1 MSAHGTN
8 GKDKRTGFPRTI
20 RALAL
25 PIILI
30 WVAFTAATNLLVP
43 QVEKV
48 GMANAVSMS
57 PQDAPAVIAAKRMGE
72 KFQESKSDSIA
83 MVVLVGDEPLGESA
97 REYYNSLI
105 DKFEAD
111 PKHVEHVHDFWG
123 DMITAAGVQS
133 SDGKAAYV
141 QLNLAGDQGSTEGNH
156 SVEAVREI
164 IHDNPPPAGLQAYV
178 TGPAPLTTDSLEA
191 SDSGMIKMTV
201 VTMIVI
207 TIMLALVYRSA
218 STVLLILAIVGIEMG
233 ASRGVVAVI
242 GHLGLMDFSTFS
254 VPLMTALAIAAGT
267 DYAIFLL
274 GRYHEARQNGE
285 DPESAYYTAFHGV
298 GHVILGS
305 GLTIAGAMLTL
316 RLTRLSYFNSLAYP
330 SAIALLIV
338 VAAALT
344 VAPAVLVVASRR
356 GLLDPK
362 RMMKTRGW
370 RKVGTATVR
379 WPKPILAAAT
389 SVVLL
394 GILAMIGYKT
404 SYDDRRYIP
413 ADVPANIGYAAA
425 EKHFSTAR
433 LNPDIMTIET
443 DHDMRNPTD
452 MIVLDRIAKALFRI
466 EGIAMVQSITRPL
479 GSPIAHS
486 SIPYQ
491 ISMSTVPITQNLQFL
506 KQRVGDISGMS
517 DDLGA
522 MIASMTQMQ
531 NLMTQMSGSMNETVQ
546 SANGM
551 VESANGMVGAGQ
563 RSVADMDAMKVTLDE
578 MRDRVADFDDAVRPI
593 RNYFYWEPH
602 CLNISVCEGIR
613 AAFDATDGISQ
624 FSDNM
629 AALQTDVGA
638 MIGGMDEMVR
648 GMDQMV
654 GGMGDMNALFPQM
667 VSQFPPLIGT
677 ATMMQ
682 QTLQTIHS
690 TFDGMITQMQQMTDT
705 ATAMGEAF
713 DASKSDDYFYLPPE
727 VFANADFQKGL
738 KLFLSPDGKAAR
750 LIITHDVNPASEEGI
765 SVVDDQLTAAHE
777 AVKGTSLAGADIYL
791 TGTAATYRDIQSGAK
806 YDTMIAAFAALTL
819 IFIVMLIITRAL
831 VASMVIVGTVVIS
844 LGAAFGL
851 SVFIFE
857 RVMGVELN
865 WIVLAFAV
873 IILMAV
879 GSDYNLLL
887 VSRFKEEIGAGINT
901 GIIRSMGSTGTV
913 VTAAGLVFAFT
924 MGAMI
929 SGDLLNVGQGGMTI
943 GIGLLLDT
951 LIVRSLMTP
960 SIAAILGPWF
970 WWPLKVRS
978 RPSYSERM
986 HHVTRRNAV
995 FEDIFNPEPHR
1006 DDDGGA
1012 APDGKFVPAGTP

>member
-1 MSAHGTN
+1 MTGH
-8 GKDKRTGFPRTI
+8 GKDRRTGFPRTV
-20 RALAL
+20 RTLAV

-57 PQDAPAVIAAKRMGE
+57 PQDAPAVIAAKRMGA
-72 KFQESKSDSIA
+72 KFEESTSDSIA
-83 MVVLVGDEPLGESA
+83 MVVLVGERPLDESA
-97 REYYNSLI
+97 REYYRSLVA
-105 DKFEAD
+105 KFEAD
-111 PKHVEHVHDFWG
+111 SKHVEHVHDFWG

-156 SVEAVREI
+156 SVDAVREI
-164 IHDNPPPAGLQAYV
+164 IHDTPPPEGLKAYV

-207 TIMLALVYRSA
+207 TIMLTLVYRSA

-285 DPESAYYTAFHGV
+285 DPESAYYSAFHGV

-338 VAAALT
+338 VAAAMT
-344 VAPAVLVVASRR
+344 VAPAVLVVASRF

-362 RMMKTRGW
+362 RMMKTKGW

-389 SVVLL
+389 TVVLL
-394 GILAMIGYKT
+394 GILAMAGYKT

-413 ADVPANIGYAAA
+413 ADVPANVGYAAA

-433 LNPDIMTIET
+433 LNPDIMTVET

-506 KQRVGDISGMS
+506 RQRVGDISGMS

-522 MIASMTQMQ
+522 MIASMAQMQ
-531 NLMTQMSGSMNETVQ
+531 ALMARMSDSMNST
-546 SANGM
+546 
-551 VESANGMVGAGQ
+551 VESANGMVASGQ
-563 RSVADMDAMKVTLDE
+563 RSVQDMDAMKVTLDE
-578 MRDRVADFDDAVRPI
+578 MRDRIADFDDAVRPI

-602 CLNISVCEGIR
+602 CLNITVCEGIR
-613 AAFDATDGISQ
+613 AAFDATDGVSK

-629 AALQTDVGA
+629 AALQTDMTA
-638 MIGGMDEMVR
+638 MIGGMD
-648 GMDQMV
+648 QMV
-654 GGMGDMNALFPQM
+654 NGMGDMNSLFPQM
-667 VSQFPPLIGT
+667 VAQFPPIITT

-690 TFDGMITQMQQMTDT
+690 SFDGMIEQMQQMTDT

-727 VFANADFQKGL
+727 VFSNPDFQKGL

-791 TGTAATYRDIQSGAK
+791 TGTAATYRDIASGAK

-831 VASMVIVGTVVIS
+831 VASLVIVGTVVIS

-857 RVMGVELN
+857 RIIGIELN

-986 HHVTRRNAV
+986 HHVTTRNAV
-995 FEDIFNPEPHR
+995 FEDIFNPEPHAH
-1006 DDDGGA
+1006 DDGDA
-1012 APDGKFVPAGTP
+1012 APEGDLLPSGAR

>member
-1 MSAHGTN
+1 MSRLGSE
-8 GKDKRTGFPRTI
+8 KRTGLPRTI
-20 RALAL
+20 RTLAV
-25 PIILI
+25 PIILV

-72 KFQESKSDSIA
+72 KFQESSSDSIA
-83 MVVLVGDEPLGESA
+83 MVVLVGEEPLGESA
-97 REYYNSLI
+97 REYYRTLI
-105 DKFEAD
+105 GKFEAD
-111 PKHVEHVHDFWG
+111 TKHVEHVHDFWG

-133 SDGKAAYV
+133 SDARAAYV

-164 IHDNPPPAGLQAYV
+164 IADTPPPAGLQAYV

-207 TIMLALVYRSA
+207 TIMLSLVYRSL

-267 DYAIFLL
+267 DYAIFLI

-338 VAAALT
+338 VAAAMT
-344 VAPAVLVVASRR
+344 VAPAILVVASRR

-362 RMMKTRGW
+362 RMMRTKGW

-389 SVVLL
+389 TVVLL
-394 GILAMIGYKT
+394 GILAMVGYKT

-413 ADVPANIGYAAA
+413 ADVPANVGYAAA

-433 LNPDIMTIET
+433 LNPDIMTVET

-506 KQRVGDISGMS
+506 KQRVGDINGMS

-531 NLMTQMSGSMNETVQ
+531 ALMVRMSESMNTTT
-546 SANGM
+546 
-551 VESANGMVGAGQ
+551 ESAKGMAGAGQ
-563 RSVADMDAMKVTLDE
+563 RSVADMDAMKVTLDQ
-578 MRDRVADFDDAVRPI
+578 MRDRIADFDDAVRPI

-602 CLNISVCEGIR
+602 CLNITVCEGIR
-613 AAFDATDGISQ
+613 AAFDATDGVSQ
-624 FSDNM
+624 FSDDM
-629 AALQTDVGA
+629 AALQTDMTA
-638 MIGGMDEMVR
+638 MIG

-667 VSQFPPLIGT
+667 VAEFGPLIGT

-690 TFDGMITQMQQMTDT
+690 TFDGMIGQMQAMTDT

-727 VFANADFQKGL
+727 VFGNPDFQKGL

-791 TGTAATYRDIQSGAK
+791 TGTAATYRDIASGAK

-831 VASMVIVGTVVIS
+831 IASLVIVGTVVIS

-851 SVFIFE
+851 SVLIFE
-857 RVMGVELN
+857 RIFGVELN

-986 HHVTRRNAV
+986 NHVTRRNGV

-1006 DDDGGA
+1006 GDDGDGA
-1012 APDGKFVPAGTP
+1012 PEGELAPSGAR

>member
-1 MSAHGTN
+1 MSAHQKET
-8 GKDKRTGFPRTI
+8 RTRIPRTI
-20 RALAL
+20 RALAV
-25 PIILI
+25 PIILV
-30 WVAFTAATNLLVP
+30 WVAYTAAVNLLVP

-57 PQDAPAVIAAKRMGE
+57 PQDAPAVIAAKRMGQ
-72 KFQESKSDSIA
+72 KFGESSSDSIA
-83 MVVLVGDEPLGESA
+83 MVVLIGDQPLGEA
-97 REYYNSLI
+97 AHRYYSTLV
-105 DKFEAD
+105 DKFKAD
-111 PKHVEHVHDFWG
+111 KKHVEHVHDFWG

-156 SVEAVREI
+156 SVDAVRKI
-164 IHDNPPPAGLQAYV
+164 IDDTPPPAGLKAYV

-191 SDSGMIKMTV
+191 SDRGMIKMTV

-207 TIMLALVYRSA
+207 TIMLALVYRSL
-218 STVLLILAIVGIEMG
+218 STVLLILAIVGVEMG
-233 ASRGVVAVI
+233 AARGSVAVV

-254 VPLMTALAIAAGT
+254 VPLMTALSIAAGT
-267 DYAIFLL
+267 DYAIFLI

-330 SAIALLIV
+330 SALALIIV
-338 VAAALT
+338 VAAAMT
-344 VAPAVLVVASRR
+344 VAPAILVVGSRF

-362 RMMKTRGW
+362 RMMKTKGW

-389 SVVLL
+389 SIVLL
-394 GILAMIGYKT
+394 GLLAMIGYKT

-413 ADVPANIGYAAA
+413 ADVPANVGYTAA

-433 LNPDIMTIET
+433 LNPDIMTIQS

-491 ISMSTVPITQNLQFL
+491 VSMASVPITQNLQFL
-506 KQRVGDISGMS
+506 SERVGDISKMS
-517 DDLGA
+517 DDMGG

-531 NLMTQMSGSMNETVQ
+531 ALMVKFSEAMHTTVG

-551 VESANGMVGAGQ
+551 VDSAH
-563 RSVADMDAMKVTLDE
+563 RSVADMNTMKVTLDQ
-578 MRDRVADFDDAVRPI
+578 MRDHIADFDDAVHGI
-593 RNYFYWEPH
+593 RNYFYWDEH
-602 CLNISVCEGIR
+602 CFNIPACWGVRS
-613 AAFDATDGISQ
+613 AFDAMDGVNT

-629 AALQTDVGA
+629 ASLQTDMSA
-638 MIGGMDEMVR
+638 MVDGMDKMVS
-648 GMDQMV
+648 
-654 GGMGDMNALFPQM
+654 GMGDIDALVPRM
-667 VSQFPPLIGT
+667 VEQFPPIIAT
-677 ATMMQ
+677 ATAMQ
-682 QTLQTIHS
+682 STLQTIHS
-690 TFDGMITQMQQMTDT
+690 SFDGLIVQMQQMTDT

-727 VFANADFQKGL
+727 VFANPDFQKGL

-750 LIITHDVNPASEEGI
+750 FIITHDVNPASEEGI

-777 AVKGTSLAGADIYL
+777 AVKGTNLAGADIYL
-791 TGTAATYRDIQSGAK
+791 TGTAATYRDVQAGAK

-844 LGAAFGL
+844 LGAAFGI

-857 RVMGVELN
+857 RLVGIELN

-924 MGAMI
+924 MGSMI

-970 WWPLKVRS
+970 WWPLKVRQ
-978 RPSYSERM
+978 RPAYSERM
-986 HHVTRRNAV
+986 QALSTPAQPARGDLVSSGADGAPSGY
-995 FEDIFNPEPHR
+995 DI
-1006 DDDGGA
+1006 
-1012 APDGKFVPAGTP
+1012 

>member
-1 MSAHGTN
+1 MSAHQKET
-8 GKDKRTGFPRTI
+8 RTRIPRTI
-20 RALAL
+20 RALAV
-25 PIILI
+25 PIILV
-30 WVAFTAATNLLVP
+30 WVAYTAAVNLLVP

-57 PQDAPAVIAAKRMGE
+57 PQDAPAVIAAKRMGQ
-72 KFQESKSDSIA
+72 KFGESSSDSIA
-83 MVVLVGDEPLGESA
+83 MVVLIGDQPLGEA
-97 REYYNSLI
+97 AHRYYATLV
-105 DKFEAD
+105 DKFKAD
-111 PKHVEHVHDFWG
+111 KKHVEHVHDFWG

-156 SVEAVREI
+156 SVDAVRKI
-164 IHDNPPPAGLQAYV
+164 IDDTPPPAGLKAYV

-191 SDSGMIKMTV
+191 SDRGMIKMTV

-207 TIMLALVYRSA
+207 TIMLALVYRSL
-218 STVLLILAIVGIEMG
+218 STVLLILAIVGVEMG
-233 ASRGVVAVI
+233 AARGSVAVV

-254 VPLMTALAIAAGT
+254 VPLMTALSIAAGT
-267 DYAIFLL
+267 DYAIFLI

-330 SAIALLIV
+330 SALALIIV
-338 VAAALT
+338 VAAAMT
-344 VAPAVLVVASRR
+344 VAPAILVVGSRF

-362 RMMKTRGW
+362 RMMKTKGW

-389 SVVLL
+389 SIVLL
-394 GILAMIGYKT
+394 GLLAMIGYKT

-413 ADVPANIGYAAA
+413 ADVPANVGYTAA

-433 LNPDIMTIET
+433 LNPDIMTIQS

-491 ISMSTVPITQNLQFL
+491 VSMASVPITQNLQFL
-506 KQRVGDISGMS
+506 SERVGDISKMS
-517 DDLGA
+517 DDMGG

-531 NLMTQMSGSMNETVQ
+531 ALMVKFSEAMHTTVG

-551 VESANGMVGAGQ
+551 VDSAH
-563 RSVADMDAMKVTLDE
+563 RSVADMNTMKVTLDQ
-578 MRDRVADFDDAVRPI
+578 MRDHIADFDDAVHGI
-593 RNYFYWEPH
+593 RNYFYWDEH
-602 CLNISVCEGIR
+602 CFNIPACWGVRS
-613 AAFDATDGISQ
+613 AFDAMDGVNT

-629 AALQTDVGA
+629 ASLQTDMSA
-638 MIGGMDEMVR
+638 MVDGMDKMVS
-648 GMDQMV
+648 
-654 GGMGDMNALFPQM
+654 GMGDIDALVPRM
-667 VSQFPPLIGT
+667 VEQFPPIIAT
-677 ATMMQ
+677 ATAMQ
-682 QTLQTIHS
+682 STLQTIHS
-690 TFDGMITQMQQMTDT
+690 SFDGLIVQMQQMTDT

-727 VFANADFQKGL
+727 VFANPDFQKGL

-750 LIITHDVNPASEEGI
+750 FIITHDVNPASEEGI

-777 AVKGTSLAGADIYL
+777 AVKGTNLAGADIYL
-791 TGTAATYRDIQSGAK
+791 TGTAATYRDVQAGAK

-844 LGAAFGL
+844 LGAAFGI

-857 RVMGVELN
+857 RLVGIELN

-924 MGAMI
+924 MGSMI

-970 WWPLKVRS
+970 WWPLKVRQ
-978 RPSYSERM
+978 RPAYSERM
-986 HHVTRRNAV
+986 QALSTPAQPARGDLVSSGADGAPTGY
-995 FEDIFNPEPHR
+995 DI
-1006 DDDGGA
+1006 
-1012 APDGKFVPAGTP
+1012 

>member
-1 MSAHGTN
+1 
-8 GKDKRTGFPRTI
+8 
-20 RALAL
+20 
-25 PIILI
+25 
-30 WVAFTAATNLLVP
+30 
-43 QVEKV
+43 
-48 GMANAVSMS
+48 
-57 PQDAPAVIAAKRMGE
+57 
-72 KFQESKSDSIA
+72 
-83 MVVLVGDEPLGESA
+83 
-97 REYYNSLI
+97 
-105 DKFEAD
+105 
-111 PKHVEHVHDFWG
+111 
-123 DMITAAGVQS
+123 
-133 SDGKAAYV
+133 
-141 QLNLAGDQGSTEGNH
+141 
-156 SVEAVREI
+156 
-164 IHDNPPPAGLQAYV
+164 
-178 TGPAPLTTDSLEA
+178 
-191 SDSGMIKMTV
+191 
-201 VTMIVI
+201 
-207 TIMLALVYRSA
+207 
-218 STVLLILAIVGIEMG
+218 
-233 ASRGVVAVI
+233 
-242 GHLGLMDFSTFS
+242 
-254 VPLMTALAIAAGT
+254 
-267 DYAIFLL
+267 
-274 GRYHEARQNGE
+274 
-285 DPESAYYTAFHGV
+285 
-298 GHVILGS
+298 
-305 GLTIAGAMLTL
+305 
-316 RLTRLSYFNSLAYP
+316 
-330 SAIALLIV
+330 
-338 VAAALT
+338 
-344 VAPAVLVVASRR
+344 
-356 GLLDPK
+356 
-362 RMMKTRGW
+362 MMKTRGW

-379 WPKPILAAAT
+379 WPVPILAAAT

-413 ADVPANIGYAAA
+413 ADVPANVGYTAA

-433 LNPDIMTIET
+433 LNPDIMTIES
-443 DHDMRNPTD
+443 DRDMRNPTD
-452 MIVLDRIAKALFRI
+452 MIVLDRIAKSIFRI

-517 DDLGA
+517 DDLGT
-522 MIASMTQMQ
+522 MIVSMTEMQ
-531 NLMTQMSGSMNETVQ
+531 TLMTRMSGSMNST
-546 SANGM
+546 

-563 RSVADMDAMKVTLDE
+563 RSVEDMNTMKVTLDG
-578 MRDRVADFDDAVRPI
+578 MRDNLADFDDSVRGL
-593 RNYFYWEPH
+593 RNYFYWEQH
-602 CLNISVCEGIR
+602 CFNIPACEGMR
-613 AAFDATDGISQ
+613 SAFDAMDGVNT

-629 AALQTDVGA
+629 TALQTNMSA
-638 MIGGMDEMVR
+638 MIGGMD
-648 GMDQMV
+648 DMV
-654 GGMGDMNALFPQM
+654 GGMGEMNAVFPQM
-667 VSQFPPLIGT
+667 IAQFPPIIGT

-690 TFDGMITQMQQMTDT
+690 TFDGLIAQMQEMTDT
-705 ATAMGEAF
+705 ATAMGQAF

-727 VFANADFQKGL
+727 VFENADFQKGL

-777 AVKGTSLAGADIYL
+777 AVKGTSLAGSEIYL

-831 VASMVIVGTVVIS
+831 VASMVIVGTVVVS

-851 SVFIFE
+851 SVLIFE
-857 RVMGVELN
+857 RIVGVELN

-901 GIIRSMGSTGTV
+901 GIIRSMGSTGSV

-924 MGAMI
+924 MGAMV
-929 SGDLLNVGQGGMTI
+929 SGDLLNVGQGGLTI

-986 HHVTRRNAV
+986 NHVTRREAV
-995 FEDIFNPEPHR
+995 FEDIFNPNPHPR
-1006 DDDGGA
+1006 DGDA
-1012 APDGKFVPAGTP
+1012 APEGEIAPSGAR

>member
-1 MSAHGTN
+1 MSTH
-8 GKDKRTGFPRTI
+8 GKDNRTGIPRTI
-20 RALAL
+20 RALAV

-72 KFQESKSDSIA
+72 KFQESTSDSIA
-83 MVVLVGDEPLGESA
+83 MVVLVGDQPLGDSA
-97 REYYNSLI
+97 RTYYNSLVA
-105 DKFEAD
+105 KFEAD
-111 PKHVEHVHDFWG
+111 KKHVEHVHDFWG
-123 DMITAAGVQS
+123 DAITAAGVQS

-156 SVEAVREI
+156 SVDAIREI
-164 IHDNPPPAGLQAYV
+164 IHDSPAPPGLQAYV

-207 TIMLALVYRSA
+207 TIMLALVYRSI
-218 STVLLILAIVGIEMG
+218 STVLIILAIVGIEMG
-233 ASRGVVAVI
+233 SSRGVVAVI
-242 GHLGLMDFSTFS
+242 GHLGLMEFSTFS

-330 SAIALLIV
+330 SAIALVIV

-344 VAPAVLVVASRR
+344 VAPAVLVVASRF

-404 SYDDRRYIP
+404 SYDDRYYIP
-413 ADVPANIGYAAA
+413 SDVPANVGYAAA

-491 ISMSTVPITQNLQFL
+491 ISMSSIPITQNLQFL
-506 KQRVGDISGMS
+506 KERVGDIGGMS
-517 DDLGA
+517 ENLDS
-522 MIASMTQMQ
+522 MIASMTEMQ
-531 NLMTQMSGSMNETVQ
+531 NLMIRISGSMDSTVA
-546 SANGM
+546 SATGM
-551 VESANGMVGAGQ
+551 AESGQ
-563 RSVADMDAMKVTLDE
+563 RSVEDMNAMKVTLDQ
-578 MRDRVADFDDAVRPI
+578 MRDRVADFDDAVRPL

-602 CLNISVCEGIR
+602 CLNITVCEGIR

-629 AALQTDVGA
+629 ATLQTDMTA
-638 MIGGMDEMVR
+638 MIGGMDEMV
-648 GMDQMV
+648 
-654 GGMGDMNALFPQM
+654 GGMAEMNAVFPQM
-667 VSQFPPLIGT
+667 VAQFPPLIET
-677 ATMMQ
+677 ATVMR
-682 QTLQTIHS
+682 QTLQTIDS
-690 TFDGMITQMQQMTDT
+690 TFGGLIEQMQQMTDT

-727 VFANADFQKGL
+727 VFDNADFQKGL

-791 TGTAATYRDIQSGAK
+791 AGTAATYRDIQSGAK

-851 SVFIFE
+851 SVLIFE
-857 RVMGVELN
+857 RIVGIELN

-986 HHVTRRNAV
+986 RSVHQRGEHSPAQQAPIGQEGGEGTQSNG
-995 FEDIFNPEPHR
+995 PEVS
-1006 DDDGGA
+1006 
-1012 APDGKFVPAGTP
+1012 APA

>member
-1 MSAHGTN
+1 MSAHG
-8 GKDKRTGFPRTI
+8 KDTRTRIPRTI
-20 RALAL
+20 RALAV
-25 PIILI
+25 PIILV
-30 WVAFTAATNLLVP
+30 WVAFTAAVNLLVP

-57 PQDAPAVIAAKRMGE
+57 PQDAPAVIAAKRMGH
-72 KFQESKSDSIA
+72 KFAESTSDSIA
-83 MVVLVGDEPLGESA
+83 MVVLVGDQPLGEA
-97 REYYNSLI
+97 AHRYYATLL
-105 DKFEAD
+105 DKFQAD
-111 PKHVEHVHDFWG
+111 KKHVEHVHDFWG

-141 QLNLAGDQGSTEGNH
+141 QLNLVGDQGSTEGNH
-156 SVEAVREI
+156 SVDAVREI
-164 IHDNPPPAGLQAYV
+164 IHDTPPPAALHAYV

-191 SDSGMIKMTV
+191 GDRGMIKMTV

-207 TIMLALVYRSA
+207 TIMLVLVYRSV

-233 ASRGVVAVI
+233 AARGAVAVV

-254 VPLMTALAIAAGT
+254 VPLMTALSIAAGT
-267 DYAIFLL
+267 DYAIFLI

-285 DPESAYYTAFHGV
+285 DPESAYYSAFHGV

-305 GLTIAGAMLTL
+305 GLTVAGAMLTL

-330 SAIALLIV
+330 SAMALTIV
-338 VAAALT
+338 VAAAMT
-344 VAPAVLVVASRR
+344 VAPAVLVVGSRF

-394 GILAMIGYKT
+394 GLLAMIGYKT

-413 ADVPANIGYAAA
+413 ADAPANVGYAAA

-433 LNPDIMTIET
+433 LNPDIMTIES

-466 EGIAMVQSITRPL
+466 KGIAMVQSITRPL

-491 ISMSTVPITQNLQFL
+491 VSMSSVPITQNLQFL
-506 KQRVGDISGMS
+506 KERVGDISKMS
-517 DDLGA
+517 EDMGA

-531 NLMTQMSGSMNETVQ
+531 ALMVKFSDAMHTT
-546 SANGM
+546 
-551 VESANGMVGAGQ
+551 VGAGTGMLDSAH
-563 RSVADMDAMKVTLDE
+563 RSVGDMNTMKATLDQ
-578 MRDRVADFDDAVRPI
+578 MRDHIADFDDQVRPL
-593 RNYFYWEPH
+593 RNYFYWEPN
-602 CLNISVCEGIR
+602 CFNIPACWGVRS
-613 AAFDATDGISQ
+613 AFDAMDGVNT

-629 AALQTDVGA
+629 AALQTDMTA
-638 MIGGMDEMVR
+638 MVDGMDKMVN
-648 GMDQMV
+648 GMGDIDALVPQMV
-654 GGMGDMNALFPQM
+654 G
-667 VSQFPPLIGT
+667 QFPPIIAT
-677 ATMMQ
+677 ATTMQ
-682 QTLQTIHS
+682 NTLQTIHS
-690 TFDGMITQMQQMTDT
+690 SFDGLITQMQQMTDT

-727 VFANADFQKGL
+727 VFANPDFQKGL

-750 LIITHDVNPASEEGI
+750 LIVTHDVNPASEEGI
-765 SVVDDQLTAAHE
+765 SVVDDELTAAHE
-777 AVKGTSLAGADIYL
+777 AVKGTALAGSDIYL

-851 SVFIFE
+851 SAFIFE
-857 RVMGVELN
+857 RILGIDLN

-913 VTAAGLVFAFT
+913 VTAAGLVFAVT
-924 MGAMI
+924 MGSMI
-929 SGDLLNVGQGGMTI
+929 SGDLFNVGQGGMTI

-960 SIAAILGPWF
+960 SIAALLGPWF
-970 WWPLKVRS
+970 WWPLKVRQ
-978 RPSYSERM
+978 RPAYSERM
-986 HHVTRRNAV
+986 RS
-995 FEDIFNPEPHR
+995 
-1006 DDDGGA
+1006 
-1012 APDGKFVPAGTP
+1012 VPAKPESDEPESDDKDTEALTPA

>member
-1 MSAHGTN
+1 MSAHQKET
-8 GKDKRTGFPRTI
+8 RTRIPRTI
-20 RALAL
+20 RALAV
-25 PIILI
+25 PIILV
-30 WVAFTAATNLLVP
+30 WVAYTAAVNLLVP

-57 PQDAPAVIAAKRMGE
+57 PQDAPAVIAAKRMGQ
-72 KFQESKSDSIA
+72 KFGESSSDSIA
-83 MVVLVGDEPLGESA
+83 MVVLIGDQPLGEA
-97 REYYNSLI
+97 AHRYYATLV
-105 DKFEAD
+105 DKFKAD
-111 PKHVEHVHDFWG
+111 TKHVEHVHDFWG

-156 SVEAVREI
+156 SVDAVRQI
-164 IHDNPPPAGLQAYV
+164 IDDTPPPAGLKAYV

-191 SDSGMIKMTV
+191 SDRGMIKMTV

-207 TIMLALVYRSA
+207 TIMLALVYRSL
-218 STVLLILAIVGIEMG
+218 STVLLILAIVGVEMG
-233 ASRGVVAVI
+233 AARGSVAVV

-254 VPLMTALAIAAGT
+254 VPLMTALSIAAGT
-267 DYAIFLL
+267 DYAIFLI

-330 SAIALLIV
+330 SALALIIV
-338 VAAALT
+338 VAAAMT
-344 VAPAVLVVASRR
+344 VAPAILVVGSRF

-389 SVVLL
+389 SIVLL
-394 GILAMIGYKT
+394 GLLAMIGYKT

-413 ADVPANIGYAAA
+413 ADVPANVGYTAA

-433 LNPDIMTIET
+433 LNPDIMTIQS

-491 ISMSTVPITQNLQFL
+491 VSMASVPITQNLQFL
-506 KQRVGDISGMS
+506 SERVGDISKMS
-517 DDLGA
+517 DDMGG

-531 NLMTQMSGSMNETVQ
+531 ALMVKFSEAMHTTVG

-551 VESANGMVGAGQ
+551 VDSAH
-563 RSVADMDAMKVTLDE
+563 RSVADMNTMKVTLDQ
-578 MRDRVADFDDAVRPI
+578 MRDHIADFDDAVHGI
-593 RNYFYWEPH
+593 RNYFYWDEH
-602 CLNISVCEGIR
+602 CFNIPACWGVRS
-613 AAFDATDGISQ
+613 AFDAMDGVNT

-629 AALQTDVGA
+629 ASLQTDMSA
-638 MIGGMDEMVR
+638 MVDGMDKMVS
-648 GMDQMV
+648 
-654 GGMGDMNALFPQM
+654 GMGDIDALVPRM
-667 VSQFPPLIGT
+667 VEQFPPIIAT
-677 ATMMQ
+677 ATAMQ
-682 QTLQTIHS
+682 STLQTIHS
-690 TFDGMITQMQQMTDT
+690 SFDGLIVQMQQMTDT

-727 VFANADFQKGL
+727 VFANPDFQKGL

-750 LIITHDVNPASEEGI
+750 FIITHDVNPASEEGI

-777 AVKGTSLAGADIYL
+777 AVKGTNLAGADIYL
-791 TGTAATYRDIQSGAK
+791 TGTAATYRDVQAGAK

-844 LGAAFGL
+844 LGAAFGI

-857 RVMGVELN
+857 RLVGIELN

-924 MGAMI
+924 MGSMI

-970 WWPLKVRS
+970 WWPLKVRQ
-978 RPSYSERM
+978 RPAYSERM
-986 HHVTRRNAV
+986 QALSTPAQPARGDLVSSGADGAPSGY
-995 FEDIFNPEPHR
+995 DI
-1006 DDDGGA
+1006 
-1012 APDGKFVPAGTP
+1012 

>member
-1 MSAHGTN
+1 MSAHQKET
-8 GKDKRTGFPRTI
+8 RTRIPRTI
-20 RALAL
+20 RALAV
-25 PIILI
+25 PIILV
-30 WVAFTAATNLLVP
+30 WVAYTAAVNLLVP

-57 PQDAPAVIAAKRMGE
+57 PQDAPAVIAAKRMGQ
-72 KFQESKSDSIA
+72 KFGESSSDSIA
-83 MVVLVGDEPLGESA
+83 MVVLIGDQPLGEA
-97 REYYNSLI
+97 AHRYYATLV
-105 DKFEAD
+105 DKFKAD
-111 PKHVEHVHDFWG
+111 TKHVEHVHDFWG

-156 SVEAVREI
+156 SVDAVRKI
-164 IHDNPPPAGLQAYV
+164 IDDTPPPAGLKAYV

-191 SDSGMIKMTV
+191 SDRGMIKMTV

-207 TIMLALVYRSA
+207 TIMLALVYRSL
-218 STVLLILAIVGIEMG
+218 STVLLILAIVGVEMG
-233 ASRGVVAVI
+233 AARGSVAVV

-254 VPLMTALAIAAGT
+254 VPLMTALSIAAGT
-267 DYAIFLL
+267 DYAIFLI

-330 SAIALLIV
+330 SALALIIV
-338 VAAALT
+338 VAAAMT
-344 VAPAVLVVASRR
+344 VAPAILVVGSRF

-389 SVVLL
+389 SIVLL
-394 GILAMIGYKT
+394 GLLAMIGYKT

-413 ADVPANIGYAAA
+413 ADVPANVGYTAA

-433 LNPDIMTIET
+433 LNPDIMTIQS

-491 ISMSTVPITQNLQFL
+491 VSMASVPITQNLQFL
-506 KQRVGDISGMS
+506 SERVGDISKMS
-517 DDLGA
+517 DDMGG

-531 NLMTQMSGSMNETVQ
+531 ALMVKFSEAMHTTVGS
-546 SANGM
+546 ADGM
-551 VESANGMVGAGQ
+551 VDSAH
-563 RSVADMDAMKVTLDE
+563 RSVADMNTMKVTLDQ
-578 MRDRVADFDDAVRPI
+578 MRDHIADFDDAVHGI
-593 RNYFYWEPH
+593 RNYFYWDEH
-602 CLNISVCEGIR
+602 CFNIPACWGVRS
-613 AAFDATDGISQ
+613 AFDAMDGVNT

-629 AALQTDVGA
+629 ASLQTDMSA
-638 MIGGMDEMVR
+638 MVDGMDKMVN
-648 GMDQMV
+648 
-654 GGMGDMNALFPQM
+654 GMGDIDALVPRM
-667 VSQFPPLIGT
+667 VEQFPPIIAT
-677 ATMMQ
+677 ATAMQ
-682 QTLQTIHS
+682 GTLQTIHS
-690 TFDGMITQMQQMTDT
+690 SFDGLIVQMQQMTDT

-727 VFANADFQKGL
+727 VFANPDFQKGL

-750 LIITHDVNPASEEGI
+750 FIITHDVNPASEEGI

-777 AVKGTSLAGADIYL
+777 AVKGTNLAGADIYL
-791 TGTAATYRDIQSGAK
+791 TGTAATYRDVQAGAK

-844 LGAAFGL
+844 LGAAFGI

-857 RVMGVELN
+857 RLVGIELN

-924 MGAMI
+924 MGSMI

-970 WWPLKVRS
+970 WWPLKVRQ
-978 RPSYSERM
+978 RPAYSERM
-986 HHVTRRNAV
+986 QALSTPAQPARGDLVSSGADGAPSGY
-995 FEDIFNPEPHR
+995 DI
-1006 DDDGGA
+1006 
-1012 APDGKFVPAGTP
+1012 

>member
-1 MSAHGTN
+1 MSAHSTES
-8 GKDKRTGFPRTI
+8 RTWLHRTV
-20 RALAL
+20 RRLAL
-25 PIILI
+25 PIILV
-30 WVAFTAATNLLVP
+30 WVAYTAATNLLVP

-72 KFQESKSDSIA
+72 KFQESTSDSLA
-83 MVVLVGDEPLGESA
+83 MVVLVGDKPLGDDA
-97 REYYNSLI
+97 HRYYDTLVS
-105 DKFEAD
+105 KFEAD
-111 PKHVEHVHDFWG
+111 KKHVQHVQNFWG

-141 QLNLAGDQGSTEGNH
+141 QLNLAGDQGSTQGNK
-156 SVEAVREI
+156 SVDAVREI
-164 IHDNPPPAGLQAYV
+164 IHETPPPAGLHAYV

-191 SDSGMIKMTV
+191 SDRGMIKMTV

-207 TIMLALVYRSA
+207 TIMLAIVYRSV

-233 ASRGVVAVI
+233 SARGTVAVV
-242 GHLGLMDFSTFS
+242 GKLGLMDFSTFS

-267 DYAIFLL
+267 DYAIFLI

-285 DPESAYYTAFHGV
+285 APEDAYYTAFHGV

-330 SAIALLIV
+330 SALALIV
-338 VAAALT
+338 VVAASMT
-344 VAPAVLVVASRR
+344 VAPAILVVASKR

-389 SVVLL
+389 SIVLL

-433 LNPDIMTIET
+433 LNPDIMVIES

-452 MIVLDRIAKALFRI
+452 MITLDRITKALFRI
-466 EGIAMVQSITRPL
+466 KGIAMVQGITRPL

-491 ISMSTVPITQNLQFL
+491 ISMSSVPITQNLQFL

-531 NLMTQMSGSMNETVQ
+531 NLMTKMSGSMNNTVE
-546 SANGM
+546 A
-551 VESANGMVGAGQ
+551 ANGMVGSGRQ
-563 RSVADMDAMKVTLDE
+563 TVADMDVMKATLDE

-602 CLNISVCEGIR
+602 CLNITVCEGIK
-613 AAFDATDGISQ
+613 AAFDATDGVSK

-629 AALQTDVGA
+629 ASLQTDMTA
-638 MIGGMDEMVR
+638 MINGMDR
-648 GMDQMV
+648 MV
-654 GGMGDMNALFPQM
+654 GGMGEMNALFPQM
-667 VSQFPPLIGT
+667 VAQFPPIIAT
-677 ATMMQ
+677 ATAMQ
-682 QTLQTIHS
+682 GTLQTIHS
-690 TFDGMITQMQQMTDT
+690 SFDGLITQMQQMTDT

-727 VFANADFQKGL
+727 VFANPDFQKGL

-765 SVVDDQLTAAHE
+765 AVVDDELTEAHE
-777 AVKGTSLAGADIYL
+777 AVKGTSLAGSDIYL
-791 TGTAATYRDIQSGAK
+791 AGTAATYRDIQSGAK

-844 LGAAFGL
+844 LGAAFGI

-857 RVMGVELN
+857 RIIGIELN

-924 MGAMI
+924 MGSMI

-978 RPSYSERM
+978 RPSYTERM

-995 FEDIFNPEPHR
+995 FEDIFNPEHG
-1006 DDDGGA
+1006 DGTEPVASG
-1012 APDGKFVPAGTP
+1012 PPAVR

>member
-1 MSAHGTN
+1 MSAHQKET
-8 GKDKRTGFPRTI
+8 RTRIPRTI
-20 RALAL
+20 RALAV
-25 PIILI
+25 PIILV
-30 WVAFTAATNLLVP
+30 WVAYTAAVNLLVP

-57 PQDAPAVIAAKRMGE
+57 PQDAPAVIAAKRMGQ
-72 KFQESKSDSIA
+72 KFGESSSDSIA
-83 MVVLVGDEPLGESA
+83 MVVLIGDQPLGEA
-97 REYYNSLI
+97 AHRYYATLV
-105 DKFEAD
+105 DKFKAD
-111 PKHVEHVHDFWG
+111 TKHVEHVHDFWG

-156 SVEAVREI
+156 SVDAVRQI
-164 IHDNPPPAGLQAYV
+164 IDDTPPPAGLKAYV

-191 SDSGMIKMTV
+191 SDRGMIKMTV

-207 TIMLALVYRSA
+207 TIMLALVYRSL
-218 STVLLILAIVGIEMG
+218 STVLLILAIVGVEMG
-233 ASRGVVAVI
+233 AARGSVAVV

-254 VPLMTALAIAAGT
+254 VPLMTALSIAAGT
-267 DYAIFLL
+267 DYAIFLI

-330 SAIALLIV
+330 SALALIIV
-338 VAAALT
+338 VAAAMT
-344 VAPAVLVVASRR
+344 VAPAILVVGSRF

-362 RMMKTRGW
+362 RMMKTKGW

-389 SVVLL
+389 SIVLL
-394 GILAMIGYKT
+394 GLLAMIGYKT

-413 ADVPANIGYAAA
+413 ADVPANVGYTAA

-433 LNPDIMTIET
+433 LNPDIMTIQS

-491 ISMSTVPITQNLQFL
+491 VSMASVPITQNLQFL
-506 KQRVGDISGMS
+506 SERVGDISKMS
-517 DDLGA
+517 DDMGG

-531 NLMTQMSGSMNETVQ
+531 ALMVKFSEAMHTTVG

-551 VESANGMVGAGQ
+551 VDSAH
-563 RSVADMDAMKVTLDE
+563 RSVADMNTMKVTLDQ
-578 MRDRVADFDDAVRPI
+578 MRDHIADFDDAVHGI
-593 RNYFYWEPH
+593 RNYFYWDEH
-602 CLNISVCEGIR
+602 CFNIPACWGVRS
-613 AAFDATDGISQ
+613 AFDAMDGVNT

-629 AALQTDVGA
+629 ASLQTDMSA
-638 MIGGMDEMVR
+638 MVDGMDKMVS
-648 GMDQMV
+648 
-654 GGMGDMNALFPQM
+654 GMGDIDALVPRM
-667 VSQFPPLIGT
+667 VEQFPPIIAT
-677 ATMMQ
+677 ATAMQ
-682 QTLQTIHS
+682 STLQTIHS
-690 TFDGMITQMQQMTDT
+690 SFDGLIVQMQQMTDT

-727 VFANADFQKGL
+727 VFANPDFQKGL

-750 LIITHDVNPASEEGI
+750 FIITHDVNPASEEGI

-777 AVKGTSLAGADIYL
+777 AVKGTNLAGADIYL
-791 TGTAATYRDIQSGAK
+791 TGTAATYRDVQAGAK

-844 LGAAFGL
+844 LGAAFGI

-857 RVMGVELN
+857 RLVGIELN

-924 MGAMI
+924 MGSMI

-970 WWPLKVRS
+970 WWPLKVRQ
-978 RPSYSERM
+978 RPAYSERM
-986 HHVTRRNAV
+986 QALSTPAQPARGDLVSSGADGAPSGY
-995 FEDIFNPEPHR
+995 DI
-1006 DDDGGA
+1006 
-1012 APDGKFVPAGTP
+1012 

>member
-1 MSAHGTN
+1 MSAHEA
-8 GKDKRTGFPRTI
+8 RPAIPRTI
-20 RALAL
+20 RAFAV
-25 PIILI
+25 PIILA
-30 WVAFTAATNLLVP
+30 WVAITAALNLLVP

-57 PQDAPAVIAAKRMGE
+57 PQDAPAVIAAKRMGA
-72 KFQESKSDSIA
+72 KFQESTSDSIA
-83 MVVLVGDEPLGESA
+83 MVVLIGDEPLGDAA
-97 REYYNSLI
+97 REYYNTLVTE
-105 DKFEAD
+105 FAAD
-111 PKHVEHVHDFWG
+111 SKHVEHVQDFWG

-141 QLNLAGDQGSTEGNH
+141 QLNLVGDQGSTQGNE
-156 SVEAVREI
+156 SVEAVREV
-164 IHDNPPPAGLQAYV
+164 IHDNKPPAGLNAYV

-207 TIMLALVYRSA
+207 TIMLALVYRSV

-233 ASRGVVAVI
+233 SARGAVALV
-242 GHLGLMDFSTFS
+242 GHLNLIDFSTFS
-254 VPLMTALAIAAGT
+254 VPLLTALAIAAGT
-267 DYAIFLL
+267 DYAIFLI

-285 DPESAYYTAFHGV
+285 DPEQAYYTAFHGV

-305 GLTIAGAMLTL
+305 GLTGAGAMLTL
-316 RLTRLSYFNSLAYP
+316 RLTRLAYFNSLAYP
-330 SAIALLIV
+330 SAIALIIV
-338 VAAALT
+338 VTAALT
-344 VAPAVLVVASRR
+344 AAPAVLVVGSRF
-356 GLLDPK
+356 GLLEPK

-370 RKVGTATVR
+370 RKIGTATVR

-389 SVVLL
+389 AVVLL
-394 GILAMIGYKT
+394 GILGMVGYKT
-404 SYDDRRYIP
+404 SYNDRHYIP
-413 ADVPANIGYAAA
+413 ADVPANVGYTAA
-425 EKHFSTAR
+425 EKHFSAAR
-433 LNPDIMTIET
+433 LNPDIMTIESN
-443 DHDMRNPTD
+443 HDMRNPTD

-466 EGIAMVQSITRPL
+466 QGIAMVQSITRPL

-491 ISMSTVPITQNLQFL
+491 ISMSSVPITQNLQFL

-517 DDLGA
+517 DDLGS

-531 NLMTQMSGSMNETVQ
+531 TLMGRLSGAMDSTVGTARGALDTAYLSVEDMNVMQ
-546 SANGM
+546 G
-551 VESANGMVGAGQ
+551 
-563 RSVADMDAMKVTLDE
+563 TLDE
-578 MRDRVADFDDAVRPI
+578 IRDNLADFDDAARPL

-602 CLNISVCEGIR
+602 CVDITVCSGIR
-613 AAFDATDGISQ
+613 AVFDATDGVDKFSQ
-624 FSDNM
+624 NM
-629 AALQTDVGA
+629 NSLRGDMASLVGSMDGVIA
-638 MIGGMDEMVR
+638 GMD
-648 GMDQMV
+648 
-654 GGMGDMNALFPQM
+654 DMNAVVPQL
-667 VSQFPPLIGT
+667 VAQFPPIIAT
-677 ATMMQ
+677 ASAMQ
-682 QTLQTIHS
+682 GTLQTIHS
-690 TFDGMITQMQQMTDT
+690 SFDGLIEQMQQMTDT

-727 VFANADFQKGL
+727 VFDNADFQKGL

-750 LIITHDVNPASEEGI
+750 LIITHDVDPASEAGI
-765 SVVDDQLTAAHE
+765 SVVDDQLVAAHE
-777 AVKGTSLAGADIYL
+777 AIKGTALADADVYL
-791 TGTAATYRDIQSGAK
+791 AGTAATYRDIQSGAK

-819 IFIVMLIITRAL
+819 IFIVMLILTRAL
-831 VASMVIVGTVVIS
+831 VASMVIVGTVVLS

-851 SVFIFE
+851 SVVVFE
-857 RVMGVELN
+857 RIFGVELN

-924 MGAMI
+924 MGSMI

-960 SIAAILGPWF
+960 AIAAILGPWF
-970 WWPLKVRS
+970 WWPLKIRS
-978 RPSYSERM
+978 RPAYSERM
-986 HHVTRRNAV
+986 HSVTARAQPRVSDTSTDGDTA
-995 FEDIFNPEPHR
+995 PEGDVVPS
-1006 DDDGGA
+1006 GA
-1012 APDGKFVPAGTP
+1012 G

>member
-1 MSAHGTN
+1 MSAHQKET
-8 GKDKRTGFPRTI
+8 RTRIPRTI
-20 RALAL
+20 RALAV
-25 PIILI
+25 PIILV
-30 WVAFTAATNLLVP
+30 WVAYTAAVNLLVP

-57 PQDAPAVIAAKRMGE
+57 PQDAPAVIAAKRMGQ
-72 KFQESKSDSIA
+72 KFGESSSDSIA
-83 MVVLVGDEPLGESA
+83 MVVLIGDQPLGEA
-97 REYYNSLI
+97 AHRYYATLV
-105 DKFEAD
+105 DKFKAD
-111 PKHVEHVHDFWG
+111 KKHVEHVHDFWG

-156 SVEAVREI
+156 SVDAVRKI
-164 IHDNPPPAGLQAYV
+164 IDDTPPPAGLKAYV

-191 SDSGMIKMTV
+191 SDRGMIKMTV

-207 TIMLALVYRSA
+207 TIMLALVYRSL
-218 STVLLILAIVGIEMG
+218 STVLLILAIVGVEMG
-233 ASRGVVAVI
+233 AARGSVAVV

-254 VPLMTALAIAAGT
+254 VPLMTALSIAAGT
-267 DYAIFLL
+267 DYAIFLI

-330 SAIALLIV
+330 SALALIIV
-338 VAAALT
+338 VAAAMT
-344 VAPAVLVVASRR
+344 VAPAILVVGSRF

-362 RMMKTRGW
+362 RMMKTKGW

-389 SVVLL
+389 SIVLL
-394 GILAMIGYKT
+394 GLLAMIGYKT

-413 ADVPANIGYAAA
+413 ADVPANVGYTAA

-433 LNPDIMTIET
+433 LNPDIMTIQS

-491 ISMSTVPITQNLQFL
+491 VSMSSVPITQNLQFL
-506 KQRVGDISGMS
+506 SERVGDISKMS
-517 DDLGA
+517 DDMGG

-531 NLMTQMSGSMNETVQ
+531 ALMVKFSEAMHTTVG

-551 VESANGMVGAGQ
+551 VDSAH
-563 RSVADMDAMKVTLDE
+563 RSVADMNTMKVTLDQ
-578 MRDRVADFDDAVRPI
+578 MRDHIADFDDAVHGI
-593 RNYFYWEPH
+593 RNYFYWDEH
-602 CLNISVCEGIR
+602 CFNIPACWGVRS
-613 AAFDATDGISQ
+613 AFDAMDGVNT

-629 AALQTDVGA
+629 ASLQTDMSA
-638 MIGGMDEMVR
+638 MVDGMDKMVN
-648 GMDQMV
+648 
-654 GGMGDMNALFPQM
+654 GMGDIDALVPRM
-667 VSQFPPLIGT
+667 VEQFPPIIAT
-677 ATMMQ
+677 ATAMQ
-682 QTLQTIHS
+682 STLQTIHS
-690 TFDGMITQMQQMTDT
+690 SFDGLIVQMQQMTDT

-727 VFANADFQKGL
+727 VFANPDFQKGL

-750 LIITHDVNPASEEGI
+750 FIITHDVNPASEEGI

-777 AVKGTSLAGADIYL
+777 AVKGTNLAGADIYL
-791 TGTAATYRDIQSGAK
+791 TGTAATYRDVQAGAK

-844 LGAAFGL
+844 LGAAFGI

-857 RVMGVELN
+857 RLVGIELN

-924 MGAMI
+924 MGSMI

-970 WWPLKVRS
+970 WWPLKVRQ
-978 RPSYSERM
+978 RPAYSERM
-986 HHVTRRNAV
+986 QALSTPAQPARGDLVSSGADGAPTGY
-995 FEDIFNPEPHR
+995 DI
-1006 DDDGGA
+1006 
-1012 APDGKFVPAGTP
+1012 

>member
-1 MSAHGTN
+1 MSAHQKET
-8 GKDKRTGFPRTI
+8 RTRIPRTI
-20 RALAL
+20 RALAV
-25 PIILI
+25 PIILV
-30 WVAFTAATNLLVP
+30 WVAYTAAVNLLVP

-57 PQDAPAVIAAKRMGE
+57 PQDAPAVIAAKRMGQ
-72 KFQESKSDSIA
+72 KFGESSSDSIA
-83 MVVLVGDEPLGESA
+83 MVVLIGDQPLGEA
-97 REYYNSLI
+97 AHRYYATLV
-105 DKFEAD
+105 DKFKAD
-111 PKHVEHVHDFWG
+111 TKHVEHVHDFWG

-156 SVEAVREI
+156 SVDAVRKI
-164 IHDNPPPAGLQAYV
+164 IDDTPPPAGLKAYV

-191 SDSGMIKMTV
+191 SDRGMIKMTV

-207 TIMLALVYRSA
+207 TIMLALVYRSL
-218 STVLLILAIVGIEMG
+218 STVLLILAIVGVEMG
-233 ASRGVVAVI
+233 AARGSVAVV

-254 VPLMTALAIAAGT
+254 VPLMTALSIAAGT
-267 DYAIFLL
+267 DYAIFLI

-330 SAIALLIV
+330 SALALIIV
-338 VAAALT
+338 VAAAMT
-344 VAPAVLVVASRR
+344 VAPAILVVGSRF

-362 RMMKTRGW
+362 RMMKTKGW

-389 SVVLL
+389 SIVLL
-394 GILAMIGYKT
+394 GLLAMIGYKT

-413 ADVPANIGYAAA
+413 ADVPANVGYTAA

-433 LNPDIMTIET
+433 LNPDIMTIQS

-491 ISMSTVPITQNLQFL
+491 VSMASVPITQNLQFL
-506 KQRVGDISGMS
+506 SERVGDISKMS
-517 DDLGA
+517 DDMGG

-531 NLMTQMSGSMNETVQ
+531 ALMVKFSEAMHTTVG

-551 VESANGMVGAGQ
+551 VDSAH
-563 RSVADMDAMKVTLDE
+563 RSVADMNTMKVTLDQ
-578 MRDRVADFDDAVRPI
+578 MRDHIADFDDAVHGI
-593 RNYFYWEPH
+593 RNYFYWDEH
-602 CLNISVCEGIR
+602 CFNIPACWGVRS
-613 AAFDATDGISQ
+613 AFDAMDGVNT

-629 AALQTDVGA
+629 ASLQTDMSA
-638 MIGGMDEMVR
+638 MVDGMDKMVN
-648 GMDQMV
+648 
-654 GGMGDMNALFPQM
+654 GMGDIDALVPRM
-667 VSQFPPLIGT
+667 VEQFPPIIAT
-677 ATMMQ
+677 ATAMQ
-682 QTLQTIHS
+682 STLQTIHS
-690 TFDGMITQMQQMTDT
+690 SFDGLIVQMQQMTDT

-727 VFANADFQKGL
+727 VFANPDFQKGL

-750 LIITHDVNPASEEGI
+750 FIITHDVNPASEEGI

-777 AVKGTSLAGADIYL
+777 AVKGTNLAGADIYL
-791 TGTAATYRDIQSGAK
+791 TGTAATYRDVQAGAK

-844 LGAAFGL
+844 LGAAFGI

-857 RVMGVELN
+857 RLVGIELN

-924 MGAMI
+924 MGSMI

-970 WWPLKVRS
+970 WWPLKVRQ
-978 RPSYSERM
+978 RPAYSERM
-986 HHVTRRNAV
+986 QALSSPAQPARGDLVSSGADGAPTGY
-995 FEDIFNPEPHR
+995 DI
-1006 DDDGGA
+1006 
-1012 APDGKFVPAGTP
+1012 

>member
-1 MSAHGTN
+1 MSAHSS
-8 GKDKRTGFPRTI
+8 FHRTI
-20 RALAL
+20 RALAV

-30 WVAFTAATNLLVP
+30 WVVYAAATNLLVP

-72 KFQESKSDSIA
+72 KFQESTSDSIA
-83 MVVLVGDEPLGESA
+83 MVVLVGDQPLGEDA
-97 REYYNSLI
+97 HRYYDDLVG
-105 DKFEAD
+105 KFEAD
-111 PKHVEHVHDFWG
+111 TTHVEHVANFWG

-141 QLNLAGDQGSTEGNH
+141 QLNLAGDQGSTQGNK
-156 SVEAVREI
+156 SVDAIREI
-164 IHDNPPPAGLQAYV
+164 ISDTPPPAGLHAYV

-191 SDSGMIKMTV
+191 SDRGMIKMTV

-207 TIMLALVYRSA
+207 TIMLALVYRSV
-218 STVLLILAIVGIEMG
+218 STVLLILAVVGIEMG
-233 ASRGVVAVI
+233 SARGTVAVV
-242 GHLGLMDFSTFS
+242 GKLGLMDFSTFS
-254 VPLMTALAIAAGT
+254 VPLMTALSIAAGT
-267 DYAIFLL
+267 DYAIFLI

-285 DPESAYYTAFHGV
+285 DPESAYYSAFHGV

-330 SAIALLIV
+330 SALALIIV
-338 VAAALT
+338 VAAAMT
-344 VAPAVLVVASRR
+344 VAPAILVVGSRF

-413 ADVPANIGYAAA
+413 ADVPANVGYAAA
-425 EKHFSTAR
+425 EQHFSTAR
-433 LNPDIMTIET
+433 LNPDIMTIES

-452 MIVLDRIAKALFRI
+452 MIVLDRITKALFRI
-466 EGIAMVQSITRPL
+466 KGIAMVQGITRPL

-491 ISMSTVPITQNLQFL
+491 ISMSSVPITQNLQFL

-517 DDLGA
+517 NDLGA
-522 MIASMTQMQ
+522 MIASMTRMQ
-531 NLMTQMSGSMNETVQ
+531 NLMTQMSAAMNNTVD

-551 VESANGMVGAGQ
+551 VDSAHGMVGSGQ
-563 RSVADMDAMKVTLDE
+563 RSVADMNAMKATLDQ
-578 MRDRVADFDDAVRPI
+578 MRDNLANFDDAVRPF
-593 RNYFYWEPH
+593 RNYFYWEQH
-602 CLNISVCEGIR
+602 CDDITACDGIR
-613 AAFDATDGISQ
+613 SAFEAMDGVDK

-629 AALQTDVGA
+629 ATLQSDVGA
-638 MIGGMDEMVR
+638 MIGGMDQMVS
-648 GMDQMV
+648 GMDRMV
-654 GGMGDMNALFPQM
+654 NGMGDMNTLFPQL
-667 VSQFPPLIGT
+667 VAQFPPIIAT
-677 ATMMQ
+677 ATTMQ
-682 QTLQTIHS
+682 DTLQTIHS
-690 TFDGMITQMQQMTDT
+690 SFDGLITQMQQMTDT
-705 ATAMGEAF
+705 ATAMGE

-727 VFANADFQKGL
+727 VFANPDFQKGL

-750 LIITHDVNPASEEGI
+750 LIITHDTNPASEEGI
-765 SVVDDQLTAAHE
+765 SVVGDELTAAHE
-777 AVKGTSLAGADIYL
+777 AAKGTSLASADIYL
-791 TGTAATYRDIQSGAK
+791 AGTAATYRDIQSGAK

-844 LGAAFGL
+844 LGAAFGI
-851 SVFIFE
+851 SVFVFE
-857 RVMGVELN
+857 RIIGIELN

-924 MGAMI
+924 MGSMI

-1006 DDDGGA
+1006 HDDGGP
-1012 APDGKFVPAGTP
+1012 APEDKLVPTGAT

>member
-1 MSAHGTN
+1 
-8 GKDKRTGFPRTI
+8 
-20 RALAL
+20 
-25 PIILI
+25 
-30 WVAFTAATNLLVP
+30 
-43 QVEKV
+43 
-48 GMANAVSMS
+48 
-57 PQDAPAVIAAKRMGE
+57 
-72 KFQESKSDSIA
+72 
-83 MVVLVGDEPLGESA
+83 
-97 REYYNSLI
+97 
-105 DKFEAD
+105 
-111 PKHVEHVHDFWG
+111 
-123 DMITAAGVQS
+123 
-133 SDGKAAYV
+133 
-141 QLNLAGDQGSTEGNH
+141 
-156 SVEAVREI
+156 
-164 IHDNPPPAGLQAYV
+164 
-178 TGPAPLTTDSLEA
+178 
-191 SDSGMIKMTV
+191 
-201 VTMIVI
+201 I
-207 TIMLALVYRSA
+207 TIMLALVYRSL
-218 STVLLILAIVGIEMG
+218 STVLLILAIVGVEMG
-233 ASRGVVAVI
+233 AARGSVAVV

-254 VPLMTALAIAAGT
+254 VPLMTALSIAAGT
-267 DYAIFLL
+267 DYAIFLI

-330 SAIALLIV
+330 SALALIIV
-338 VAAALT
+338 VAAAMT
-344 VAPAVLVVASRR
+344 VAPAILVVGSRF

-389 SVVLL
+389 SIVLL
-394 GILAMIGYKT
+394 GLLAMIGYKT

-413 ADVPANIGYAAA
+413 ADVPANVGYTAA

-433 LNPDIMTIET
+433 LNPDIMTIQS

-491 ISMSTVPITQNLQFL
+491 VSMASVPITQNLQFL
-506 KQRVGDISGMS
+506 SERVGDISKMS
-517 DDLGA
+517 DDMGG

-531 NLMTQMSGSMNETVQ
+531 ALMVKFSEAMHTTVG

-551 VESANGMVGAGQ
+551 VDSAH
-563 RSVADMDAMKVTLDE
+563 RSVADMNTMKVTLDQ
-578 MRDRVADFDDAVRPI
+578 MRDHIADFDDAVHGI
-593 RNYFYWEPH
+593 RNYFYWDEH
-602 CLNISVCEGIR
+602 CFNIPACWGVRS
-613 AAFDATDGISQ
+613 AFDAMDGVNT

-629 AALQTDVGA
+629 ASLQTDMSA
-638 MIGGMDEMVR
+638 MVDGMDKMVN
-648 GMDQMV
+648 
-654 GGMGDMNALFPQM
+654 GMGDIDALVPRM
-667 VSQFPPLIGT
+667 VEQFPPIIAT
-677 ATMMQ
+677 ATAMQ
-682 QTLQTIHS
+682 GTLQTIHS
-690 TFDGMITQMQQMTDT
+690 SFDGLIVQMQQMTDT

-727 VFANADFQKGL
+727 VFANPDFQKGL

-750 LIITHDVNPASEEGI
+750 FIITHDVNPASEEGI

-777 AVKGTSLAGADIYL
+777 AVKGTNLAGADIYL
-791 TGTAATYRDIQSGAK
+791 TGTAATYRDVQAGAK

-844 LGAAFGL
+844 LGAAFGI
-851 SVFIFE
+851 SVFVFE
-857 RVMGVELN
+857 RLVGIELN

-924 MGAMI
+924 MGSMI

-970 WWPLKVRS
+970 WWPLKVRQ
-978 RPSYSERM
+978 RPAYSERM
-986 HHVTRRNAV
+986 QALSTPAQPARGDLVSSGADGAPTGY
-995 FEDIFNPEPHR
+995 DI
-1006 DDDGGA
+1006 
-1012 APDGKFVPAGTP
+1012 

>member
-8 GKDKRTGFPRTI
+8 GKDKRTGFPRFVRTF
-20 RALAL
+20 AV

-72 KFQESKSDSIA
+72 KFQESTYDSIA
-83 MVVLVGDEPLGESA
+83 MVVLVGDEPLGDSA
-97 REYYNSLI
+97 REYYNTLI
-105 DKFEAD
+105 GKFEAD
-111 PKHVEHVHDFWG
+111 TKHVEHVHDFWG

-164 IHDNPPPAGLQAYV
+164 IHETPPPAGLQAYV

-207 TIMLALVYRSA
+207 TIMLALVYRSV

-267 DYAIFLL
+267 DYAIFLI

-285 DPESAYYTAFHGV
+285 DPESAYYSAFHGV

-330 SAIALLIV
+330 SAIALIIV
-338 VAAALT
+338 VAAAMT
-344 VAPAVLVVASRR
+344 AAPAVLVVASRR

-506 KQRVGDISGMS
+506 KERVGDISGMS

-531 NLMTQMSGSMNETVQ
+531 NLMTQMSASMNTTVE

-602 CLNISVCEGIR
+602 CLNITVCEGIR

-624 FSDNM
+624 FSDKM

-638 MIGGMDEMVR
+638 MIGGMDEMVN

-654 GGMGDMNALFPQM
+654 GGMGEMNSLFPQM
-667 VSQFPPLIGT
+667 VAQFPPLIGT

-727 VFANADFQKGL
+727 VFSNPDFQKGL

-857 RVMGVELN
+857 RILGIELN

-986 HHVTRRNAV
+986 HHVTRRNAE
-995 FEDIFNPEPHR
+995 FEDIFKPKPHR
-1006 DDDGGA
+1006 RDGGDA
-1012 APDGKFVPAGTP
+1012 APEGELAPSGAG

>member
-1 MSAHGTN
+1 MDGRAGI
-8 GKDKRTGFPRTI
+8 PRII
-20 RALAL
+20 RSLAV

-72 KFQESKSDSIA
+72 KFQESTSDSIA
-83 MVVLVGDEPLGESA
+83 MVVLVGDQPLGEAA
-97 REYYNSLI
+97 RTYYKALVAT
-105 DKFEAD
+105 FEAD
-111 PKHVEHVHDFWG
+111 TKHVEHVHDFWG
-123 DMITAAGVQS
+123 DAITAAGVQS

-156 SVEAVREI
+156 SVDTIREI
-164 IHDNPPPAGLQAYV
+164 IHRTPPPPGVQAYV

-201 VTMIVI
+201 VTMVVI
-207 TIMLALVYRSA
+207 TIMLALVYRSV

-233 ASRGVVAVI
+233 ASRGTVAVV
-242 GHLGLMDFSTFS
+242 GHFGLMDFSTFS

-267 DYAIFLL
+267 DYAIFLI

-330 SAIALLIV
+330 SAMALIIV

-344 VAPAVLVVASRR
+344 VAPAILVVASRF

-413 ADVPANIGYAAA
+413 ADVPANVGYTAA

-433 LNPDIMTIET
+433 LNPDIMTIEA
-443 DHDMRNPTD
+443 DHDLRNPTD

-491 ISMSTVPITQNLQFL
+491 ISMSSIPITQNLQFL
-506 KQRVGDISGMS
+506 KERVGDIGGMS
-517 DDLGA
+517 ENLDS
-522 MIASMTQMQ
+522 MIASMTEMQ
-531 NLMTQMSGSMNETVQ
+531 NLMTRISGSMDSTVA
-546 SANGM
+546 SATGM
-551 VESANGMVGAGQ
+551 AESGQ
-563 RSVADMDAMKVTLDE
+563 RSVEDMNAMKATLDQ
-578 MRDRVADFDDAVRPI
+578 MRDRVGDFDDAVRPL

-602 CLNISVCEGIR
+602 CLNITVCEGLR
-613 AAFDATDGISQ
+613 AAFDATDGVSQ

-629 AALQTDVGA
+629 ATLQTDMTA
-638 MIGGMDEMVR
+638 MIGGMDA
-648 GMDQMV
+648 MV
-654 GGMGDMNALFPQM
+654 GGMAEMNAVFPQM
-667 VSQFPPLIGT
+667 VAQFPTLIET
-677 ATMMQ
+677 ATVMR
-682 QTLQTIHS
+682 QTLQTIDS
-690 TFDGMITQMQQMTDT
+690 TFSGLIEQMQQMTDT

-727 VFANADFQKGL
+727 VFDNADFQKGL

-777 AVKGTSLAGADIYL
+777 AVKGTALAGAEIYL

-851 SVFIFE
+851 SVLIFE
-857 RVMGVELN
+857 RIVGVELN

-986 HHVTRRNAV
+986 HSVRPRCAHTQ
-995 FEDIFNPEPHR
+995 
-1006 DDDGGA
+1006 
-1012 APDGKFVPAGTP
+1012 PDGPTPTAPA

>member
-1 MSAHGTN
+1 MSAD
-8 GKDKRTGFPRTI
+8 GKDTRTRIPRTI
-20 RALAL
+20 RALAV
-25 PIILI
+25 PIILV
-30 WVAFTAATNLLVP
+30 WVAFTAAVNLLVP

-57 PQDAPAVIAAKRMGE
+57 PQDAPAVIAAKRMGQ
-72 KFQESKSDSIA
+72 KFGESTSDSIA
-83 MVVLVGDEPLGESA
+83 MVVLVGDQPLGEA
-97 REYYNSLI
+97 AHRYYATLV
-105 DKFEAD
+105 DKFKAD
-111 PKHVEHVHDFWG
+111 KKHVEHVHDFWG

-141 QLNLAGDQGSTEGNH
+141 QLNLTGDQGSTEGNH
-156 SVEAVREI
+156 SVDAVREI
-164 IHDNPPPAGLQAYV
+164 IHETPPPPGLQAYV

-207 TIMLALVYRSA
+207 TIMLALVYRSV

-233 ASRGVVAVI
+233 AARGAVAVV

-254 VPLMTALAIAAGT
+254 VPLMTALSIAAGT
-267 DYAIFLL
+267 DYAIFLI

-316 RLTRLSYFNSLAYP
+316 RLTRLSYFNSLAFP
-330 SAIALLIV
+330 SAMALIIV
-338 VAAALT
+338 VAAAMT
-344 VAPAVLVVASRR
+344 VAPAILVVGSRF

-394 GILAMIGYKT
+394 GLLAMIGYKT

-413 ADVPANIGYAAA
+413 ADVPANVGYAAA

-433 LNPDIMTIET
+433 LNPDIMTVES

-466 EGIAMVQSITRPL
+466 KGIAMVQSITRPL

-491 ISMSTVPITQNLQFL
+491 VSMSSVPITQNLQFL
-506 KQRVGDISGMS
+506 KARVGDISKMS
-517 DDLGA
+517 DDMGA

-531 NLMTQMSGSMNETVQ
+531 SLMVKFSDAMHTTVG

-551 VESANGMVGAGQ
+551 VDSAQ
-563 RSVADMDAMKVTLDE
+563 RSVGDMNTMKATLDQ
-578 MRDRVADFDDAVRPI
+578 MRDHIADFDDEVRPL
-593 RNYFYWEPH
+593 RNYFYWDPH
-602 CLNISVCEGIR
+602 CFNIPACWGIR
-613 AAFDATDGISQ
+613 SAFDAMDGVNT

-629 AALQTDVGA
+629 AALQTDMTA
-638 MIGGMDEMVR
+638 MVDGMDNMVN
-648 GMDQMV
+648 
-654 GGMGDMNALFPQM
+654 GMGDIDTLVPEM
-667 VSQFPPLIGT
+667 VEQFAPIIAT
-677 ATMMQ
+677 ATTMQ
-682 QTLQTIHS
+682 NTLQTIHS
-690 TFDGMITQMQQMTDT
+690 SFDGLIEQMQQMTDT

-727 VFANADFQKGL
+727 VFSNPDFQKGL

-777 AVKGTSLAGADIYL
+777 AVKGTALAGADIYL
-791 TGTAATYRDIQSGAK
+791 TGTAATYRDVQSGAK

-857 RVMGVELN
+857 RIVGIELN

-924 MGAMI
+924 MGSMI

-970 WWPLKVRS
+970 WWPLKIRQ
-978 RPSYSERM
+978 RPAYSERM
-986 HHVTRRNAV
+986 QGVTPKRASD
-995 FEDIFNPEPHR
+995 EPES
-1006 DDDGGA
+1006 DDKGAEAA
-1012 APDGKFVPAGTP
+1012 APA

>member
-1 MSAHGTN
+1 MSTH
-8 GKDKRTGFPRTI
+8 GKDNRTGIPRTI
-20 RALAL
+20 RALAV

-72 KFQESKSDSIA
+72 KFQESTSDSIA
-83 MVVLVGDEPLGESA
+83 MVVLVGDQPLGDSA
-97 REYYNSLI
+97 RTYYNSLVA
-105 DKFEAD
+105 KFEAD
-111 PKHVEHVHDFWG
+111 KKHVEHVHDFWG
-123 DMITAAGVQS
+123 DAITAAGVQS

-156 SVEAVREI
+156 SVDAIREI
-164 IHDNPPPAGLQAYV
+164 IHDSPAPPGLQAYV

-207 TIMLALVYRSA
+207 TIMLALVYRSI
-218 STVLLILAIVGIEMG
+218 STVLIILAIVGIEMG
-233 ASRGVVAVI
+233 SSRGVVAVI
-242 GHLGLMDFSTFS
+242 GHLGLMEFSTFS

-330 SAIALLIV
+330 SAIALVIV

-344 VAPAVLVVASRR
+344 VAPAVLVVASRF

-404 SYDDRRYIP
+404 SYDDRYYIP
-413 ADVPANIGYAAA
+413 SDVPANVGYAAA

-491 ISMSTVPITQNLQFL
+491 ISMSSIPITQNLQFL
-506 KQRVGDISGMS
+506 KERVGDIGGMS
-517 DDLGA
+517 ENLDS
-522 MIASMTQMQ
+522 MIASMTEMQ
-531 NLMTQMSGSMNETVQ
+531 NLMTRISGSMDSTVA
-546 SANGM
+546 SATGM
-551 VESANGMVGAGQ
+551 AESGQ
-563 RSVADMDAMKVTLDE
+563 RSVEDKNAMKVTLDQ
-578 MRDRVADFDDAVRPI
+578 MRDRVADFDDAVRPL

-602 CLNISVCEGIR
+602 CLNITVCEGIR

-629 AALQTDVGA
+629 ATLQTDMTA
-638 MIGGMDEMVR
+638 MIGGMDEMV
-648 GMDQMV
+648 
-654 GGMGDMNALFPQM
+654 GGMAEMNAVFPQM
-667 VSQFPPLIGT
+667 VAQFPPLIET
-677 ATMMQ
+677 ATVMR
-682 QTLQTIHS
+682 QTLQTIDS
-690 TFDGMITQMQQMTDT
+690 TFGGLIEQMQQMTDT

-727 VFANADFQKGL
+727 VFDNADFQKGL

-791 TGTAATYRDIQSGAK
+791 AGTAATYRDIQSGAK

-851 SVFIFE
+851 SVLIFE
-857 RVMGVELN
+857 RIVGIELN

-986 HHVTRRNAV
+986 RSVHQRGEHSPAQQAPIGQEGGEGTQSNG
-995 FEDIFNPEPHR
+995 PEVS
-1006 DDDGGA
+1006 
-1012 APDGKFVPAGTP
+1012 APA

>member
-1 MSAHGTN
+1 MSTHA
-8 GKDKRTGFPRTI
+8 KDKTTGIPRTI
-20 RALAL
+20 RTLAV

-30 WVAFTAATNLLVP
+30 WVAYTAAVNLLVP

-57 PQDAPAVIAAKRMGE
+57 PQDAPAVIAAKRMGA
-72 KFQESKSDSIA
+72 KFQESTSDSIA
-83 MVVLVGDEPLGESA
+83 MVVLVGDEPLGEDA
-97 REYYNSLI
+97 HRYYGTLV
-105 DKFEAD
+105 DKFEND
-111 PKHVEHVHDFWG
+111 KKHVQHVQNFWG
-123 DMITAAGVQS
+123 DPITAAGVQS

-141 QLNLAGDQGSTEGNH
+141 QLNLAGDQGSTQGNK
-156 SVEAVREI
+156 SVDAVREI
-164 IHDNPPPAGLQAYV
+164 IRETPPPAGLQAYV

-207 TIMLALVYRSA
+207 TIMLAIVYRSV

-233 ASRGVVAVI
+233 SARGTVAVI
-242 GHLGLMDFSTFS
+242 GKLGLMDFSTFS

-267 DYAIFLL
+267 DYAIFLI

-330 SAIALLIV
+330 SALALIVV
-338 VAAALT
+338 VAAAMT
-344 VAPAVLVVASRR
+344 VAPAILVVASRR

-362 RMMKTRGW
+362 RMMKTKGW

-379 WPKPILAAAT
+379 WPKPILAVAT

-413 ADVPANIGYAAA
+413 ADVPANLGYAAA

-433 LNPDIMTIET
+433 LNPDILTIET

-452 MIVLDRIAKALFRI
+452 MIVLDRITKALFRI
-466 EGIAMVQSITRPL
+466 RGIAMVQGITRPL

-491 ISMSTVPITQNLQFL
+491 ISMSSVPITQNLQFL

-517 DDLGA
+517 DELGA
-522 MIASMTQMQ
+522 MIGSMTEMQ
-531 NLMTQMSGSMNETVQ
+531 NLMNRMSTAMNTT
-546 SANGM
+546 
-551 VESANGMVGAGQ
+551 VESANGMVASGQ
-563 RSVADMDAMKVTLDE
+563 RSVADMNVMKATLDR

-602 CLNISVCEGIR
+602 CLNITVCEGIK
-613 AAFDATDGISQ
+613 AAFDATDGVSQ

-629 AALQTDVGA
+629 AALQTDMTA
-638 MIGGMDEMVR
+638 MIG

-654 GGMGDMNALFPQM
+654 GGMGDMNVLFPKM
-667 VSQFPPLIGT
+667 TAQFAPIIAT
-677 ATMMQ
+677 ATAMQ
-682 QTLQTIHS
+682 GTLATIHS
-690 TFDGMITQMQQMTDT
+690 SFGGLIEQMQQMTDT
-705 ATAMGEAF
+705 ATAMGQAF

-727 VFANADFQKGL
+727 VFANPDFQKGL

-765 SVVDDQLTAAHE
+765 SVVDDELVAAHE

-791 TGTAATYRDIQSGAK
+791 AGTAATYRDVQTGAR

-819 IFIVMLIITRAL
+819 IFIVMLVITRAL

-857 RVMGVELN
+857 RIVGVELN

-924 MGAMI
+924 MGSMI
-929 SGDLLNVGQGGMTI
+929 SGDLFNVGQGGMTI

-986 HHVTRRNAV
+986 HHVTRRQAQ
-995 FEDIFNPEPHR
+995 FEDIFNPEHS
-1006 DDDGGA
+1006 GA
-1012 APDGKFVPAGTP
+1012 S

>member
-1 MSAHGTN
+1 MSGNGT
-8 GKDKRTGFPRTI
+8 GSHAGIARTI
-20 RALAL
+20 RVLAL

-30 WVAFTAATNLLVP
+30 WVLYTAATNLLVP

-57 PQDAPAVIAAKRMGE
+57 PKDAPAVIAAKRMGE
-72 KFQESKSDSIA
+72 KFQESTSDSIA
-83 MVVLVGDEPLGESA
+83 MVVLVGEQPLGESA
-97 REYYNSLI
+97 RAYYKSLI
-105 DKFEAD
+105 GKFEAD
-111 PKHVEHVHDFWG
+111 TTHVEHVHDFWG

-133 SDGKAAYV
+133 SDGQAAYV

-156 SVEAVREI
+156 SVDAIREI
-164 IHDNPPPAGLQAYV
+164 VEKTPPPAGLEVYV

-207 TIMLALVYRSA
+207 TIMLALVYRSV

-233 ASRGVVAVI
+233 SARGTVAVL

-267 DYAIFLL
+267 DYAIFLI
-274 GRYHEARQNGE
+274 GRYQEARQNGE

-298 GHVILGS
+298 GHVIVGS

-330 SAIALLIV
+330 SALALIVV
-338 VAAALT
+338 VAAAMT
-344 VAPAVLVVASRR
+344 VAPAIMVVATRR

-362 RMMKTRGW
+362 LMMKTKGW

-394 GILAMIGYKT
+394 GILAMVGYKT

-413 ADVPANIGYAAA
+413 ADVPANIGYTAA

-433 LNPDIMTIET
+433 LNPDIMTIES
-443 DHDMRNPTD
+443 DHDMRNSTD

-506 KQRVGDISGMS
+506 SERVSDIGAMS

-522 MIASMTQMQ
+522 MITSMTEMQ
-531 NLMTQMSGSMNETVQ
+531 NLMTRMSGSMDDTV
-546 SANGM
+546 A
-551 VESANGMVGAGQ
+551 AADGMVGAGQ
-563 RSVADMDAMKVTLDE
+563 RSVEDMNAMKATLDR

-602 CLNISVCEGIR
+602 CLNITVCEGIR

-624 FSDNM
+624 FSDDM
-629 AALQTDVGA
+629 ATLQTDMTA
-638 MIGGMDEMVR
+638 MIGGMDEMV
-648 GMDQMV
+648 
-654 GGMGDMNALFPQM
+654 GGMSEMNTVFPQM
-667 VSQFPPLIGT
+667 IAQFPPLIGT
-677 ATMMQ
+677 ATAMQ
-682 QTLQTIHS
+682 QTLQTVRS
-690 TFDGMITQMQQMTDT
+690 TFDGLITQMRQMTDT

-727 VFANADFQKGL
+727 VFANPDFQKGL

-750 LIITHDVNPASEEGI
+750 LIITHDTNPASEEGI
-765 SVVDDQLTAAHE
+765 SVVDKQLTAAHE

-791 TGTAATYRDIQSGAK
+791 TGTAATYRDVQSGAR

-857 RVMGVELN
+857 RLIGIELN

-986 HHVTRRNAV
+986 RSVSPRRLPQQA
-995 FEDIFNPEPHR
+995 PPAAATGLA
-1006 DDDGGA
+1006 DDLT
-1012 APDGKFVPAGTP
+1012 PA

>member
-1 MSAHGTN
+1 MSTH
-8 GKDKRTGFPRTI
+8 GKDNRTGIPRTI
-20 RALAL
+20 RALAV

-72 KFQESKSDSIA
+72 KFQESTSDSIA
-83 MVVLVGDEPLGESA
+83 MVVLVGDQPLGDSA
-97 REYYNSLI
+97 RTYYNSLVA
-105 DKFEAD
+105 KFEAD
-111 PKHVEHVHDFWG
+111 KKHVEHVHDFWG
-123 DMITAAGVQS
+123 DAITAAGVQS

-156 SVEAVREI
+156 SVDAIREI
-164 IHDNPPPAGLQAYV
+164 IHDSPAPPGLQAYV

-207 TIMLALVYRSA
+207 TIMLALVYRSI
-218 STVLLILAIVGIEMG
+218 STVLIILAIVGIEMG
-233 ASRGVVAVI
+233 SSRGVVAVI
-242 GHLGLMDFSTFS
+242 GHLGLMEFSTFS

-330 SAIALLIV
+330 SAIALVIV

-344 VAPAVLVVASRR
+344 VAPAVLVVASRF

-404 SYDDRRYIP
+404 SYDDRYYIP
-413 ADVPANIGYAAA
+413 SDVPANVGYAAA

-491 ISMSTVPITQNLQFL
+491 ISMSSIPITQNLQFL
-506 KQRVGDISGMS
+506 KERVGDIGGMS
-517 DDLGA
+517 ENLDS
-522 MIASMTQMQ
+522 MIASMTEMQ
-531 NLMTQMSGSMNETVQ
+531 NLMTRISGSMDSTVA
-546 SANGM
+546 SATGM
-551 VESANGMVGAGQ
+551 AESGQ
-563 RSVADMDAMKVTLDE
+563 RSVEDMNAMKVTLDQ
-578 MRDRVADFDDAVRPI
+578 MRDRVADFDDAVRPL

-602 CLNISVCEGIR
+602 CLNITVCEGIR

-629 AALQTDVGA
+629 ATLQTDMTA
-638 MIGGMDEMVR
+638 MIGGMDEMV
-648 GMDQMV
+648 
-654 GGMGDMNALFPQM
+654 GGMAEMNAVFPQM
-667 VSQFPPLIGT
+667 VAQFPPLIET
-677 ATMMQ
+677 ATVMR
-682 QTLQTIHS
+682 QTLQTIDS
-690 TFDGMITQMQQMTDT
+690 TFGGLIEQMQQMTDT

-727 VFANADFQKGL
+727 VFDNADFQKGL

-791 TGTAATYRDIQSGAK
+791 AGTAATYRDIQSGAK

-851 SVFIFE
+851 SVLIFE
-857 RVMGVELN
+857 RIVGIELN

-986 HHVTRRNAV
+986 RSVHQRGEHSPAQPAPTGQEGGEGTQSNG
-995 FEDIFNPEPHR
+995 PEVS
-1006 DDDGGA
+1006 
-1012 APDGKFVPAGTP
+1012 APA

>member
-1 MSAHGTN
+1 MSAHQKET
-8 GKDKRTGFPRTI
+8 RTRIPRTI
-20 RALAL
+20 RALAV
-25 PIILI
+25 PIILV
-30 WVAFTAATNLLVP
+30 WVAYTAAVNLLVP

-57 PQDAPAVIAAKRMGE
+57 PQDAPAVIAAKRMGQ
-72 KFQESKSDSIA
+72 KFGESSSDSIA
-83 MVVLVGDEPLGESA
+83 MVVLIGDQPLGEA
-97 REYYNSLI
+97 AHRYYATLV
-105 DKFEAD
+105 DKFKAD
-111 PKHVEHVHDFWG
+111 TKHVEHVHDFWG

-156 SVEAVREI
+156 SVDAVRKI
-164 IHDNPPPAGLQAYV
+164 IDDTPPPAGLKAYV

-191 SDSGMIKMTV
+191 SDRGMIKMTV

-207 TIMLALVYRSA
+207 TIMLALVYRSL
-218 STVLLILAIVGIEMG
+218 STVLLILAIVGVEMG
-233 ASRGVVAVI
+233 AARGSVAVV

-254 VPLMTALAIAAGT
+254 VPLMTALSIAAGT
-267 DYAIFLL
+267 DYAIFLI

-330 SAIALLIV
+330 SALALIIV
-338 VAAALT
+338 VAAAMT
-344 VAPAVLVVASRR
+344 VAPAILVVGSRF

-362 RMMKTRGW
+362 RMMKTKGW

-389 SVVLL
+389 SIVLL
-394 GILAMIGYKT
+394 GLLAMIGYKT

-413 ADVPANIGYAAA
+413 ADVPANVGYTAA

-433 LNPDIMTIET
+433 LNPDIMTIQS

-491 ISMSTVPITQNLQFL
+491 VSMASVPITQNLQFL
-506 KQRVGDISGMS
+506 SERVGDISKMS
-517 DDLGA
+517 DDMGG

-531 NLMTQMSGSMNETVQ
+531 ALMVKFSEAMHTTVG

-551 VESANGMVGAGQ
+551 VDSAH
-563 RSVADMDAMKVTLDE
+563 RSVADMNTMKVTLDQ
-578 MRDRVADFDDAVRPI
+578 MRDHIADFDDAVHGI
-593 RNYFYWEPH
+593 RNYFYWDEH
-602 CLNISVCEGIR
+602 CFNIPACWGVRS
-613 AAFDATDGISQ
+613 AFDAMDGVNT

-629 AALQTDVGA
+629 ASLQTDMSA
-638 MIGGMDEMVR
+638 MVDGMDKMVS
-648 GMDQMV
+648 
-654 GGMGDMNALFPQM
+654 GMGDIDALVPRM
-667 VSQFPPLIGT
+667 VEQFPPIIAT
-677 ATMMQ
+677 ATAMQ
-682 QTLQTIHS
+682 STLQTIHS
-690 TFDGMITQMQQMTDT
+690 SFDGLIVQMQQMTDT

-727 VFANADFQKGL
+727 VFANPDFQKGL

-750 LIITHDVNPASEEGI
+750 FIITHDVNPASEEGI

-777 AVKGTSLAGADIYL
+777 AVKGTNLAGADIYL
-791 TGTAATYRDIQSGAK
+791 TGTAATYRDVQAGAK

-844 LGAAFGL
+844 LGAAFGI
-851 SVFIFE
+851 SVFVFE
-857 RVMGVELN
+857 RLVGIELN

-924 MGAMI
+924 MGSMI

-970 WWPLKVRS
+970 WWPLKVRQ
-978 RPSYSERM
+978 RPAYSERM
-986 HHVTRRNAV
+986 QALSTPAQPARGDLVSSGADGAPSGY
-995 FEDIFNPEPHR
+995 DI
-1006 DDDGGA
+1006 
-1012 APDGKFVPAGTP
+1012 

>member
-1 MSAHGTN
+1 MSTH
-8 GKDKRTGFPRTI
+8 GKDNRTGIPRTI
-20 RALAL
+20 RALAV

-72 KFQESKSDSIA
+72 KFQESTSDSIA
-83 MVVLVGDEPLGESA
+83 MVVLVGDQPLGDPA
-97 REYYNSLI
+97 RTYYNALVA
-105 DKFEAD
+105 KFEAD
-111 PKHVEHVHDFWG
+111 KKHVEHVHDFWG
-123 DMITAAGVQS
+123 DAITAAGVQS

-156 SVEAVREI
+156 SVDAIREI
-164 IHDNPPPAGLQAYV
+164 IHDNPAPPGLQAYV

-207 TIMLALVYRSA
+207 TIMLALVYRSV
-218 STVLLILAIVGIEMG
+218 STVLIILAIVGIEMG
-233 ASRGVVAVI
+233 SSRGVVAVI
-242 GHLGLMDFSTFS
+242 GHLGLMEFSTFS

-330 SAIALLIV
+330 SAIALVIV

-344 VAPAVLVVASRR
+344 VAPAVLVVASRF

-362 RMMKTRGW
+362 RMMKTSGW

-404 SYDDRRYIP
+404 SYDDRYYIP
-413 ADVPANIGYAAA
+413 SDVPSNVGYAAA

-491 ISMSTVPITQNLQFL
+491 ISMSSIPITQNLQFL
-506 KQRVGDISGMS
+506 KERVGDIGGMS
-517 DDLGA
+517 DNLDS
-522 MIASMTQMQ
+522 MIASMTEMQ
-531 NLMTQMSGSMNETVQ
+531 NLMTRMSGSMDSTVA
-546 SANGM
+546 SASGM
-551 VESANGMVGAGQ
+551 AESGQ
-563 RSVADMDAMKVTLDE
+563 RSVEDMNAMKVTLDQ
-578 MRDRVADFDDAVRPI
+578 MRDRVADFDDAVRPL

-602 CLNISVCEGIR
+602 CLNITVCEGFR

-629 AALQTDVGA
+629 ATLQTDMTA
-638 MIGGMDEMVR
+638 MIGGMDEMV
-648 GMDQMV
+648 
-654 GGMGDMNALFPQM
+654 GGMAEMNAVFPQL
-667 VSQFPPLIGT
+667 VAQFPPLIQT
-677 ATMMQ
+677 ATVMR
-682 QTLQTIHS
+682 QTLQTIDS
-690 TFDGMITQMQQMTDT
+690 TFGGLIEQMQQMTDT

-727 VFANADFQKGL
+727 VFDNADFQKGL

-851 SVFIFE
+851 SVLIFE
-857 RVMGVELN
+857 RIVGVELN

-986 HHVTRRNAV
+986 RSVHPRRGEHSPTQPAPVQQAEGDDAQPNGPGVT
-995 FEDIFNPEPHR
+995 
-1006 DDDGGA
+1006 
-1012 APDGKFVPAGTP
+1012 APA

>member
-1 MSAHGTN
+1 MSGQ
-8 GKDKRTGFPRTI
+8 GQDPRTGLPRAI
-20 RALAL
+20 RAFAV

-57 PQDAPAVIAAKRMGE
+57 PQDAPAVIAAKRMGQ
-72 KFQESKSDSIA
+72 KFQESTSDSIA
-83 MVVLVGDEPLGESA
+83 MVVLVGDQPLGRDA
-97 REYYNSLI
+97 RTYYDTLI
-105 DKFEAD
+105 GKFEAD
-111 PKHVEHVHDFWG
+111 RKHVEHVHDFWG
-123 DMITAAGVQS
+123 DMVTAAGVQS
-133 SDGKAAYV
+133 SDGQAAYV
-141 QLNLAGDQGSTEGNH
+141 QLNLAGDQGSTQGNE
-156 SVEAVREI
+156 SVDAIREI
-164 IHDNPPPAGLQAYV
+164 IHETPPPAGLQAYV

-201 VTMIVI
+201 VTMVVI
-207 TIMLALVYRSA
+207 TIMLSLVYRSV

-233 ASRGVVAVI
+233 AARGTVAVI

-267 DYAIFLL
+267 DYAIFLI

-285 DPESAYYTAFHGV
+285 DPESSYYTAFHGV

-338 VAAALT
+338 VAAAMT
-344 VAPAVLVVASRR
+344 VAPAILVVGSRF

-413 ADVPANIGYAAA
+413 ADVPANVGYAAA

-433 LNPDIMTIET
+433 LNPDILTVEA

-491 ISMSTVPITQNLQFL
+491 ISMASVPITQNLQFL
-506 KQRVGDISGMS
+506 KERTGDISGMS
-517 DDLGA
+517 EDLGA
-522 MIASMTQMQ
+522 MIGSMTEMQ
-531 NLMTQMSGSMNETVQ
+531 SLMTRMSGSMNSTVD
-546 SANGM
+546 AAGGM
-551 VESANGMVGAGQ
+551 VDSGQ
-563 RSVADMDAMKVTLDE
+563 RSVEDMNVMKATLDQ
-578 MRDRVADFDDAVRPI
+578 MRDRVADFDDAVRPL

-602 CLNISVCEGIR
+602 CLNITVCEGIR
-613 AAFDATDGISQ
+613 AAFDATDGVSQ
-624 FSDNM
+624 FSDDM
-629 AALQTDVGA
+629 AALQTDMTA
-638 MIGGMDEMVR
+638 MIGGMDEMV
-648 GMDQMV
+648 
-654 GGMGDMNALFPQM
+654 GGMGEMNAVFPQM
-667 VSQFPPLIGT
+667 VAQFEPMIAT
-677 ATMMQ
+677 ATVMQ
-682 QTLQTIHS
+682 QSLQTMHS
-690 TFDGMITQMQQMTDT
+690 TFDGLIEQMQQMTDT

-727 VFANADFQKGL
+727 VFANPDFQKGL

-750 LIITHDVNPASEEGI
+750 MTITHDVNPASEEGI
-765 SVVDDQLTAAHE
+765 SVVDDQLVAAHE

-791 TGTAATYRDIQSGAK
+791 AGTAATYRDIQSGAK

-819 IFIVMLIITRAL
+819 IFIVMLVITRAL
-831 VASMVIVGTVVIS
+831 VASLVIVGTVVIS

-851 SVFIFE
+851 SVLLFE
-857 RVMGVELN
+857 RIVGIELN

-924 MGAMI
+924 MGSMI

-978 RPSYSERM
+978 RPAYSDRM
-986 HHVTRRNAV
+986 RSV
-995 FEDIFNPEPHR
+995 PSS
-1006 DDDGGA
+1006 A
-1012 APDGKFVPAGTP
+1012 APAAEPATADA

>member
-1 MSAHGTN
+1 MTGH
-8 GKDKRTGFPRTI
+8 GKDRRTGFPRTV
-20 RALAL
+20 RTLAV

-57 PQDAPAVIAAKRMGE
+57 PQDAPAVIAAKRMGA
-72 KFQESKSDSIA
+72 KFEESTSDSIA
-83 MVVLVGDEPLGESA
+83 MVVLVGERPLDESA
-97 REYYNSLI
+97 REYYRSLVA
-105 DKFEAD
+105 KFEAD
-111 PKHVEHVHDFWG
+111 SKHVEHVHDFWG

-141 QLNLAGDQGSTEGNH
+141 QLNLVGDQGSTEGNH
-156 SVEAVREI
+156 SVDAVREI
-164 IHDNPPPAGLQAYV
+164 IHDTPPPEGLKAYV

-207 TIMLALVYRSA
+207 TIMLTLVYRSA

-285 DPESAYYTAFHGV
+285 DPESAYYSAFHGV

-338 VAAALT
+338 VAAAMT
-344 VAPAVLVVASRR
+344 VAPAVLVVASRF

-362 RMMKTRGW
+362 RMMKTKGW
-370 RKVGTATVR
+370 RRVGTATVR

-389 SVVLL
+389 TVVLL
-394 GILAMIGYKT
+394 GILAMAGYKT

-413 ADVPANIGYAAA
+413 ADVPANVGYAAA

-433 LNPDIMTIET
+433 LNPDIMTVET

-506 KQRVGDISGMS
+506 RQRVGDISGMS

-522 MIASMTQMQ
+522 MIASMAQMQ
-531 NLMTQMSGSMNETVQ
+531 ALMARMSDSMNST
-546 SANGM
+546 
-551 VESANGMVGAGQ
+551 VESANGMVGSGQ
-563 RSVADMDAMKVTLDE
+563 RSVQDMDAMKVTLDE
-578 MRDRVADFDDAVRPI
+578 MRDRIADFDDAVRPI

-602 CLNISVCEGIR
+602 CLNITVCEGIR
-613 AAFDATDGISQ
+613 AAFDATDGVSK

-629 AALQTDVGA
+629 AALQTDMTA
-638 MIGGMDEMVR
+638 MIGGMD
-648 GMDQMV
+648 QMV
-654 GGMGDMNALFPQM
+654 NGMGDMNSLFPQM
-667 VSQFPPLIGT
+667 VAQFPPIITT

-690 TFDGMITQMQQMTDT
+690 SFDGMIEQMQQMTDT

-727 VFANADFQKGL
+727 VFSNPDFQKGL

-791 TGTAATYRDIQSGAK
+791 TGTAATYRDIASGAK

-831 VASMVIVGTVVIS
+831 VASLVIVGTVVIS

-857 RVMGVELN
+857 RIIGIELN

-986 HHVTRRNAV
+986 HHVTTRNAV
-995 FEDIFNPEPHR
+995 FEDIFNPEPHPR
-1006 DDDGGA
+1006 DDGDA
-1012 APDGKFVPAGTP
+1012 APEGDLMPSGAR

>member
-1 MSAHGTN
+1 MSAHQKET
-8 GKDKRTGFPRTI
+8 RTRIPRTI
-20 RALAL
+20 RALAV
-25 PIILI
+25 PIILV
-30 WVAFTAATNLLVP
+30 WVAYTAAVNLLVP

-57 PQDAPAVIAAKRMGE
+57 PQDAPAVIAAKRMGQ
-72 KFQESKSDSIA
+72 KFGESSSDSIA
-83 MVVLVGDEPLGESA
+83 MVVLIGDQPLGEA
-97 REYYNSLI
+97 AHRYYATLV
-105 DKFEAD
+105 DKFKAD
-111 PKHVEHVHDFWG
+111 TKHVEHVHDFWG

-156 SVEAVREI
+156 SVDAVRKI
-164 IHDNPPPAGLQAYV
+164 IDDTPPPAGLQAYV

-191 SDSGMIKMTV
+191 SDRGMIKMTV

-207 TIMLALVYRSA
+207 TIMLALVYRSL
-218 STVLLILAIVGIEMG
+218 STVLLILAIVGVEMG
-233 ASRGVVAVI
+233 AARGSVAVV

-254 VPLMTALAIAAGT
+254 VPLMTALSIAAGT
-267 DYAIFLL
+267 DYAIFLI

-330 SAIALLIV
+330 SALALIIV
-338 VAAALT
+338 VAAAMT
-344 VAPAVLVVASRR
+344 VAPAILVVGSRF

-362 RMMKTRGW
+362 RMMKTKGW

-389 SVVLL
+389 SIVLL
-394 GILAMIGYKT
+394 GLLAMIGYKT

-413 ADVPANIGYAAA
+413 ADVPANVGYTAA

-433 LNPDIMTIET
+433 LNPDIMTIQS

-491 ISMSTVPITQNLQFL
+491 VSMASVPITQNLQFL
-506 KQRVGDISGMS
+506 SERVGDISKMS
-517 DDLGA
+517 DDMGG

-531 NLMTQMSGSMNETVQ
+531 ALMVKFSEAMHTTVG

-551 VESANGMVGAGQ
+551 VDSAH
-563 RSVADMDAMKVTLDE
+563 RSVADMNTMKVTLDQ
-578 MRDRVADFDDAVRPI
+578 MRDHIADFDDAVHGI
-593 RNYFYWEPH
+593 RNYFYWDEH
-602 CLNISVCEGIR
+602 CFNIPACWGVRS
-613 AAFDATDGISQ
+613 AFDAMDGVNT

-629 AALQTDVGA
+629 ASLQTDMSA
-638 MIGGMDEMVR
+638 MVDGMDKMVS
-648 GMDQMV
+648 
-654 GGMGDMNALFPQM
+654 GMGDIDALVPRM
-667 VSQFPPLIGT
+667 VEQFPPIIAT
-677 ATMMQ
+677 ATAMQ
-682 QTLQTIHS
+682 STLQTIHS
-690 TFDGMITQMQQMTDT
+690 SFDGLIVQMQQMTDT

-727 VFANADFQKGL
+727 VFANPDFQKGL

-750 LIITHDVNPASEEGI
+750 FIITHDVNPASEEGI

-777 AVKGTSLAGADIYL
+777 AVKGTNLAGADIYL
-791 TGTAATYRDIQSGAK
+791 TGTAATYRDVQAGAK

-844 LGAAFGL
+844 LGAAFGI

-857 RVMGVELN
+857 RLVGIELN

-924 MGAMI
+924 MGSMI

-970 WWPLKVRS
+970 WWPLKVRQ
-978 RPSYSERM
+978 RPAYSERM
-986 HHVTRRNAV
+986 QALSTPAQPARGDLVSSGTDGAPSGY
-995 FEDIFNPEPHR
+995 DI
-1006 DDDGGA
+1006 
-1012 APDGKFVPAGTP
+1012 

>member
-1 MSAHGTN
+1 MSAHD
-8 GKDKRTGFPRTI
+8 KDSRSGFHRTI
-20 RALAL
+20 RALAV

-30 WVAFTAATNLLVP
+30 WVAFTAAVNLLVP

-72 KFQESKSDSIA
+72 KFQESTSDSIA
-83 MVVLVGDEPLGESA
+83 MVVLVGDEPLGEPA
-97 REYYNSLI
+97 RDYYKTLVNKFDA
-105 DKFEAD
+105 DK
-111 PKHVEHVHDFWG
+111 KHVEHVHDFWG

-141 QLNLAGDQGSTEGNH
+141 QLNLVGDQGSTEGNH

-164 IHDNPPPAGLQAYV
+164 IHDTPPPAGLEAYV

-207 TIMLALVYRSA
+207 TIMLALVYRSV

-233 ASRGVVAVI
+233 ASRGVVAVV

-267 DYAIFLL
+267 DYAIFLI

-285 DPESAYYTAFHGV
+285 DPESAYYTAFRGV

-330 SAIALLIV
+330 SALALIIV
-338 VAAALT
+338 VAAAMT
-344 VAPAVLVVASRR
+344 VAPAVLVVGSRF

-425 EKHFSTAR
+425 EEHFSTAR
-433 LNPDIMTIET
+433 LNPDIMTIES

-452 MIVLDRIAKALFRI
+452 MIVLDRIAKSLFRI

-491 ISMSTVPITQNLQFL
+491 ISMSSVPITQNLQFL
-506 KQRVGDISGMS
+506 RQRVGDISGMS
-517 DDLGA
+517 DDLGS
-522 MIASMTQMQ
+522 MITSMTQMQ
-531 NLMTQMSGSMNETVQ
+531 QLMGRLSTAMDSTVGTARGALGTARLSVEDMN
-546 SANGM
+546 
-551 VESANGMVGAGQ
+551 
-563 RSVADMDAMKVTLDE
+563 AMQVTLDE
-578 MRDRVADFDDAVRPI
+578 IRDNMADFDDAVRPL

-602 CLNISVCEGIR
+602 CVDITVCSGIK
-613 AAFDATDGISQ
+613 AVFDATDGVDKFSQ
-624 FSDNM
+624 NM
-629 AALQTDVGA
+629 TSLRGDMQSLVGSMDGVIA
-638 MIGGMDEMVR
+638 GMD
-648 GMDQMV
+648 
-654 GGMGDMNALFPQM
+654 DMNAVVPQL
-667 VSQFPPLIGT
+667 VAQFPPIIST
-677 ATMMQ
+677 ATAMQ
-682 QTLQTIHS
+682 GTLQTIHS
-690 TFDGMITQMQQMTDT
+690 SFDGLIEQMQAMTDT

-727 VFANADFQKGL
+727 VFDNADFQKGL

-750 LIITHDVNPASEEGI
+750 LIITHDGNPASEEGI
-765 SVVDDQLTAAHE
+765 AVVDDQLTAAHE
-777 AVKGTSLAGADIYL
+777 AVKGTALAGADIYL
-791 TGTAATYRDIQSGAK
+791 AGTAATYRDIQSGAK

-851 SVFIFE
+851 SVLLFE
-857 RVMGVELN
+857 RIVGIELN

-924 MGAMI
+924 MGSMI

-995 FEDIFNPEPHR
+995 FEDIFNPVPHR
-1006 DDDGGA
+1006 RDDGDA
-1012 APDGKFVPAGTP
+1012 TPDGELTPSGIS

>member
-1 MSAHGTN
+1 MSAHQKET
-8 GKDKRTGFPRTI
+8 RTRIPRTI
-20 RALAL
+20 RALAV
-25 PIILI
+25 PIILV
-30 WVAFTAATNLLVP
+30 WVAYTAAVNLLVP

-57 PQDAPAVIAAKRMGE
+57 PQDAPAVIAAKRMG
-72 KFQESKSDSIA
+72 QEFGESSSDSIA
-83 MVVLVGDEPLGESA
+83 MVVLVGEQPLGESA
-97 REYYNSLI
+97 HRYYATLV
-105 DKFEAD
+105 DKFKAD
-111 PKHVEHVHDFWG
+111 KKHVEHVHDFWG

-156 SVEAVREI
+156 SVDAVRKI
-164 IHDNPPPAGLQAYV
+164 IDDTPPPAGLQAYV

-191 SDSGMIKMTV
+191 SDRGMIKMTV

-207 TIMLALVYRSA
+207 TIMLALVYRSV
-218 STVLLILAIVGIEMG
+218 STVLLILAIVGVEMG
-233 ASRGVVAVI
+233 AARGSVAVV

-254 VPLMTALAIAAGT
+254 VPLMTALSIAAGT
-267 DYAIFLL
+267 DYAIFLI

-330 SAIALLIV
+330 SALALIIV
-338 VAAALT
+338 VAAAMT
-344 VAPAVLVVASRR
+344 VAPAILVVGSRF

-362 RMMKTRGW
+362 RMMKTKGW

-389 SVVLL
+389 SIVLL
-394 GILAMIGYKT
+394 GLLAMIGYKT

-413 ADVPANIGYAAA
+413 ADVPANVGYTAA

-433 LNPDIMTIET
+433 LNPDIMTIQS

-466 EGIAMVQSITRPL
+466 EGIAMVLIVIRPL

-491 ISMSTVPITQNLQFL
+491 VSMSSVPITQNLQFL
-506 KQRVGDISGMS
+506 SERVGDISKMS
-517 DDLGA
+517 DDMGG
-522 MIASMTQMQ
+522 MISSMTQMQ
-531 NLMTQMSGSMNETVQ
+531 ALMVKFSEAMHTTVG

-551 VESANGMVGAGQ
+551 VDSAH
-563 RSVADMDAMKVTLDE
+563 RSVADMNTMKVTLDQ
-578 MRDRVADFDDAVRPI
+578 MRDHIADFDDAVHGI
-593 RNYFYWEPH
+593 RNYFYWDEH
-602 CLNISVCEGIR
+602 CFNIPACWGVRS
-613 AAFDATDGISQ
+613 AFDAMDGVNT

-629 AALQTDVGA
+629 ASLQTDMSA
-638 MIGGMDEMVR
+638 MVDGMDKMVN
-648 GMDQMV
+648 
-654 GGMGDMNALFPQM
+654 GMGDIDALAPRM
-667 VSQFPPLIGT
+667 VEQFPPIIAT
-677 ATMMQ
+677 ATAMQ
-682 QTLQTIHS
+682 NTLRTIHS
-690 TFDGMITQMQQMTDT
+690 SFDGLIVQMQQMTDT

-727 VFANADFQKGL
+727 VFANPDFQKGL

-777 AVKGTSLAGADIYL
+777 AVKGTNLAGADIYL
-791 TGTAATYRDIQSGAK
+791 TGTAATYRDIQAGAK

-844 LGAAFGL
+844 LGAAFGI

-857 RVMGVELN
+857 RLVGIELN

-924 MGAMI
+924 MGSMI

-970 WWPLKVRS
+970 WWPLKVRQ
-978 RPSYSERM
+978 RPAYSERM
-986 HHVTRRNAV
+986 QAL
-995 FEDIFNPEPHR
+995 
-1006 DDDGGA
+1006 
-1012 APDGKFVPAGTP
+1012 GTPVQPAQRDLAPSGADGTASGYDI